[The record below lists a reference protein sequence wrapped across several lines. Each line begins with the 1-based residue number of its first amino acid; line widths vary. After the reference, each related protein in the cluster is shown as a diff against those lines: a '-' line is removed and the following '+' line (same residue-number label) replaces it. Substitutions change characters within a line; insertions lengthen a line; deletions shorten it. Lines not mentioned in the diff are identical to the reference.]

1 MKDNRKTAK
10 RLLLVNWSCF
20 QNEIISLGSSTLF
33 TGVNGTGK
41 TTILDAMSYLITANT
56 QFNKAADDNGRNVTA
71 YIHGDRKTNGSDRY
85 LRPGNVTSYIAM
97 EFYDPLISDYHV
109 IAVCMESRSES
120 DRAIS
125 QWIIREKCRLEDF
138 NFSSVKNGKLTVTS
152 KNNLTFKNIPLK
164 GADFFGREKAIP
176 QLTRQLGIRT
186 TDYRKY
192 KEKLLKMMAFDPER
206 NVDKFLQTSVFA
218 EAEVKSLDR
227 LREQRKLYEQ
237 AKQMFEQIQERKNL
251 LEEIEQKTSEYEKIL
266 RNYNIRELMF
276 RYQYIN
282 QYKDEISK
290 LEIKQQN
297 NEIQLKDLEEKKK
310 ESEIKL
316 SEMRKRLSEVEN
328 KNHSITES
336 LNKLENDRNEIS
348 KKISEL
354 ENELARLKN
363 LQVSLKIILPQI
375 VNYFD
380 VADEKRTIL
389 LNLSENDFLFDKKIS
404 TFIDFSNKIKNQ
416 RDLLVG
422 ENAIEDKKRI
432 EVSNQITDYQRK
444 IKELEANIR
453 QFPSEAEE
461 AEKAKRIIQNEFSKR
476 GIKSPVRLFAEL
488 VESLSDETWRKS
500 IETFL
505 WNKRFNIIVDD
516 QYCHEALKILNE
528 KNIYKCSVVL
538 TDKIPETEIE
548 ENSAASVLNITNKG
562 ARRYA
567 NYLLNGIHLCENIEE
582 LHEHPKGGITKD
594 GMLCKSYAASLMQIQ
609 KTQVCLGNNVVKIQ
623 LEQAKKELEKLILE
637 KSEYEKEINDRKQLV
652 ILIDNVEW
660 KAEYYNFNSS
670 YELSEEKR
678 NLGKISLQIEE
689 LKNSPEM
696 LAAAKEYDLAKSNYD
711 EADKESKLIERNL
724 GSTEKDISNIQE
736 KISETHEK
744 SEKIEIEYK
753 ELEDQHSELVDEM
766 KEEYERA
773 SKQRGIFIVISNKYL
788 QNLAND
794 VDNAK
799 RKMEDK
805 QREYNILSEI
815 DASNYGVE
823 FIPFYRDRYRDVAN
837 VKVDEAKNKVEKQSE
852 KLRDVFLHDFVAE
865 LNEKIISAKEEIAV
879 INSELKRIPFGRD
892 IYQFKMEEKKDR
904 EVFFT
909 ICKNLELYSESP
921 DLFTERTVS
930 DEKLADDV
938 QSFLNKILD
947 TEQEEDYSDYRNYFT
962 YDMTIRSH
970 IGDEESEMDLSKKQ
984 GSASGG
990 EKQTPYFIV
999 LAASLMQ
1006 FYPKD
1011 VCCAR
1016 IAFIDE
1022 AFSALSKE
1030 RIEQMVKFLEDN
1042 NFQVFYAAPPEK
1054 INSIGQHIDNTVS
1067 LYTQGKYT
1075 KPVEGSW
1082 YSRSAIKE

>member
-1 MKDNRKTAK
+1 MNDNRKTAK

-20 QNEIISLGSSTLF
+20 QNETIALGSSTLF

-71 YIHGDRKTNGSDRY
+71 YIHGDRKTNGADRY
-85 LRPGNVTSYIAM
+85 LRPGSVTSYIAM

-109 IAVCMESRSES
+109 IAVCIESRSES

-138 NFSSVKNGKLTVTS
+138 NFSLVENGRLTVTS
-152 KNNLTFKNIPLK
+152 KNNLTFKGIPLK

-227 LREQRKLYEQ
+227 LREQRKAYDD
-237 AKQMFEQIQERKNL
+237 AKRMFEQIQERKNL
-251 LEEIEQKTSEYEKIL
+251 LEEIEEKTRDYEKVL
-266 RNYNIRELMF
+266 RNYNVRELMF
-276 RYQYIN
+276 RYQYIS
-282 QYKDEISK
+282 QYKEEISK
-290 LEIKQQN
+290 LEASLQN
-297 NEIQLKDLEEKKK
+297 CQIQLKDLEEKKK
-310 ESEIKL
+310 EAEERL

-328 KNHSITES
+328 KNHSITGS
-336 LNKLENDRNEIS
+336 LDKMEKDREETN
-348 KKISEL
+348 KKIFAL
-354 ENELARLKN
+354 ESKLAELKN
-363 LQVSLKIILPQI
+363 LQVSLKVILPQI
-375 VNYFD
+375 ENYFA
-380 VADEKRTIL
+380 VSDENRTIL
-389 LNLSENDFLFDKKIS
+389 QNISENDFAPEKKIQA
-404 TFIDFSNKIKNQ
+404 FIDFSTKIKNQ
-416 RDLLVG
+416 RDFFVG
-422 ENAIEDKKRI
+422 QNAIIENKLSDTEGKITEVQKRI
-432 EVSNQITDYQRK
+432 KN
-444 IKELEANIR
+444 LESNIR
-453 QFPSEAEE
+453 QFPEDAEE
-461 AEKAKRIIQNEFSKR
+461 AKRIIQNEFNKR
-476 GIKSPVRLFAEL
+476 GIKCHVRLFAEL
-488 VESLSDETWRKS
+488 VESLSDESWRKA

-505 WNKRFNIIVDD
+505 HNKRYNIIVDD
-516 QYCHEALKILNE
+516 QHCHEALSILNE
-528 KNIYKCSVVL
+528 KNIYRTSVVL
-538 TDKIPETEIE
+538 TDKIPETEVE
-548 ENSAASVLNITNKG
+548 ENTAASVLNITNKG

-567 NYLLNGIHLCENIEE
+567 NYLLNGIHLCQNLEE

-594 GMLCKSYAASLMQIQ
+594 GMLCKSYAASKMQIQ
-609 KTQVCLGNNVVKIQ
+609 KTRLCLGNNVVKIQ
-623 LEQAKKELEKLILE
+623 LEQAKKDLESLSLE
-637 KSEYEKEINDRKQLV
+637 KSGYEKDLQDKKTLV
-652 ILIDNVEW
+652 QLIDNVEW
-660 KAEYYNFNSS
+660 KAEQYNFKSGI
-670 YELSEEKR
+670 ELSEENR
-678 NLGKISLQIEE
+678 NLGKLVIQIED
-689 LKNSPEM
+689 LKNSPAM
-696 LAAAKEYDLAKSNYD
+696 LVAAREYDIAKSNYD
-711 EADKESKLIERNL
+711 QADKDSKSIERSL
-724 GSTEKDISNIQE
+724 GSTEKEISNIQD
-736 KISETHEK
+736 KITETLQK
-744 SEKIEIEYK
+744 SEKIESEYK
-753 ELEDQHSELVDEM
+753 EISEVHPELVDEM
-766 KEEYERA
+766 KEEYERGR
-773 SKQRGIFIVISNKYL
+773 KQRNSFIIIGEKRLKELN
-788 QNLAND
+788 AG
-794 VDNAK
+794 VDDAK

-805 QREYNILSEI
+805 QRDYNLLSEI
-815 DASNYGVE
+815 DSANYGVE

-837 VKVDEAKNKVEKQSE
+837 VKIDEAKNKVEKQSE

-865 LNEKIISAKEEIAV
+865 LNEKILSAKEEIAA
-879 INSELKRIPFGRD
+879 INAELKRIPFGRD
-892 IYQFKMEEKKDR
+892 IYQFKMEEKSDR

-909 ICKNLELYSESP
+909 ICKNLELYSQSP
-921 DLFTERTVS
+921 DLFTERAVS

-938 QSFLNKILD
+938 QSFLSKILD

-962 YDMTIRSH
+962 YDMTIKSH

-1042 NFQVFYAAPPEK
+1042 NFQVFYAPPPEK

-1075 KPVEGSW
+1075 KPVEGTW
-1082 YSRSAIKE
+1082 YSR

>member
-1 MKDNRKTAK
+1 MIDNRKTAK
-10 RLLLVNWSCF
+10 RLLLINWSCF
-20 QNEIISLGSSTLF
+20 QNEVIALGSSTLF

-120 DRAIS
+120 DRAVS

-138 NFSSVKNGKLTVTS
+138 NFSSVENGKLIVTS
-152 KNNLTFKNIPLK
+152 KNNLTFKNTPLK
-164 GADFFGREKAIP
+164 GVDFFGREKAIP

-251 LEEIEQKTSEYEKIL
+251 LEEIEQKTVEYEKIL

-276 RYQYIN
+276 RYQFIN
-282 QYKDEISK
+282 QYKDEIQK
-290 LEIKQQN
+290 LEIKQKN
-297 NEIQLKDLEEKKK
+297 NQIQLQDLEEKKK
-310 ESEIKL
+310 DSEAKL

-336 LNKLENDRNEIS
+336 LNKMENDKEALK

-354 ENELARLKN
+354 ENELTQLKN
-363 LQVSLKIILPQI
+363 LQVALKVILPQI

-380 VADEKRTIL
+380 VADGSKTIL
-389 LNLSENDFLFDKKIS
+389 FNLSENDFTSDKKIS

-422 ENAIEDKKRI
+422 ENAIVDNKRI
-432 EVSNQITDYQRK
+432 EVSNQITDFQKR
-444 IKELEANIR
+444 IKNLESNIR
-453 QFPSEAEE
+453 QFPPEAEE
-461 AEKAKRIIQNEFSKR
+461 AKRIIQNEFNKR
-476 GIKSPVRLFAEL
+476 GIKCQVRLFAEL
-488 VESLSDETWRKS
+488 VESLNDESWRKS

-516 QYCHEALKILNE
+516 EYCHEALKILNE
-528 KNIYKCSVVL
+528 KNIYKTSVIL

-548 ENSAASVLNITNKG
+548 EKSAASVLNITNKG

-582 LHEHPKGGITKD
+582 LHEYPKGGIAKD
-594 GMLCKSYAASLMQIQ
+594 GMLCKSYAASKMQIQ
-609 KTQVCLGNNVVKIQ
+609 KTELCLGNNVVKIQ
-623 LEQAKKELEKLILE
+623 LEQAKKELEKLVLE
-637 KSEYEKEINDRKQLV
+637 KSGYENEIKDRKQL
-652 ILIDNVEW
+652 ITLIDNVEW
-660 KAEYYNFNSS
+660 KVEHYNFNSS
-670 YELSEEKR
+670 TELSEENR
-678 NLGKISLQIEE
+678 NLGKLSVQIEE

-696 LAAAKEYDLAKSNYD
+696 LAAVKEYDLAKSNYD
-711 EADKESKLIERNL
+711 EVYKLDNDLATRH
-724 GSTEKDISNIQE
+724 GSVKKDIENTQN
-736 KISETHEK
+736 KISERLNQ
-744 SEKIEIEYK
+744 SERYEAEYNEISSNYN
-753 ELEDQHSELVDEM
+753 ELIDEM

-773 SKQRGIFIVISNKYL
+773 SKQRNTFIIIGEKHRKQLSV
-788 QNLAND
+788 D
-794 VDNAK
+794 VENAK
-799 RKMEDK
+799 KRMEDK

-815 DASNYGVE
+815 EASNYGVE

-837 VKVDEAKNKVEKQSE
+837 VKIDEAKNKVEKQSE

-865 LNEKIISAKEEIAV
+865 LNEKIVAAKEEIEA

-892 IYQFKMEEKKDR
+892 IYQFKMEEKSDR

-921 DLFTERTVS
+921 DLFTEKTVS

-1011 VCCAR
+1011 ICCAR

-1082 YSRSAIKE
+1082 YSR

>member
-71 YIHGDRKTNGSDRY
+71 YIHGDRKTNGADRY

-138 NFSSVKNGKLTVTS
+138 NFSSVENGKLIVTS

-164 GADFFGREKAIP
+164 GVDFFGREKAIP

-297 NEIQLKDLEEKKK
+297 NQIQLQDLEHKKK
-310 ESEIKL
+310 EAEEKL

-328 KNHSITES
+328 KNHTITES
-336 LNKLENDRNEIS
+336 LNKLEKDRDDLKKEIENLEKELS
-348 KKISEL
+348 K
-354 ENELARLKN
+354 LKE
-363 LQVSLKIILPQI
+363 LQVSLKVILPQME
-375 VNYFD
+375 NYFAI
-380 VADEKRTIL
+380 ADENKTVL
-389 LNLSENDFLFDKKIS
+389 LNISENDFDADIKAT

-416 RDLLVG
+416 RDLFVE
-422 ENAIEDKKRI
+422 ENGRIKDKLETVTIK
-432 EVSNQITDYQRK
+432 ITDIQNK
-444 IKELEANIR
+444 IKRLESNIR
-453 QFPSEAEE
+453 QFPQEAEE
-461 AEKAKRIIQNEFSKR
+461 AKHVVQNEFNKR
-476 GIKSPVRLFAEL
+476 GIKSQVRLFAEL
-488 VESLSDETWRKS
+488 VESLSDEGWRKS

-516 QYCHEALKILNE
+516 EYCYEAMSILNE
-528 KNIYKCSVVL
+528 KNIYGTSVVL

-548 ENSAASVLNITNKG
+548 ENSAASVLNITNKS

-567 NYLLNGIHLCENIEE
+567 NYLLNGLYLCQNLEE

-594 GMLCKSYAASLMQIQ
+594 GMLCKSYAASKMQIH
-609 KTQVCLGNNVVKIQ
+609 KTALCLGNNVVKIQ
-623 LEQAKKELEKLILE
+623 LEQARKELENYT
-637 KSEYEKEINDRKQLV
+637 SERSGYEKDIQNRNQLRR
-652 ILIDNVEW
+652 LIDNVEW
-660 KAEYYNFNSS
+660 KAEIYNFDSS
-670 YELSEEKR
+670 RELAEEKR
-678 NLGKISLQIEE
+678 KLGKFVSDIEE
-689 LKNSPEM
+689 LRNSPGM
-696 LAAAKEYDLAKSNYD
+696 LAAARELEIADNNYKQAYKEDNEFAGKIGSIQTDIQNIKKNIKSFN
-711 EADKESKLIERNL
+711 EQSKKYEVEYN
-724 GSTEKDISNIQE
+724 DIS
-736 KISETHEK
+736 
-744 SEKIEIEYK
+744 
-753 ELEDQHSELVDEM
+753 ELHPELIDEM
-766 KEEYERA
+766 KEEYNRA
-773 SKQRGIFIVISNKYL
+773 IKQRNTFTIISSKYL
-788 QNLAND
+788 QNLTND
-794 VDNAK
+794 VENAK
-799 RKMEDK
+799 RRMEDK

-815 DASNYGVE
+815 EASNYGVE

-837 VKVDEAKNKVEKQSE
+837 VKIDEAKNKVEKQSE
-852 KLRDVFLHDFVAE
+852 NLRNVFLHDFVAE
-865 LNEKIISAKEEIAV
+865 LNEKIITAKEEIAV
-879 INSELKRIPFGRD
+879 INAELKRIPFGRD
-892 IYQFKMEEKKDR
+892 IYQFKMEEKSDR

-1082 YSRSAIKE
+1082 YSGSAIKE

>member
-20 QNEIISLGSSTLF
+20 QNEIIALGSSTLF

-71 YIHGDRKTNGSDRY
+71 YIHGDRKTNGSDRF
-85 LRPGNVTSYIAM
+85 LRPGSVTSYIAM

-109 IAVCMESRSES
+109 IAVCIESRSES
-120 DRAIS
+120 DRAVS
-125 QWIIREKCRLEDF
+125 QWIIREKCKLEDF
-138 NFSSVKNGKLTVTS
+138 NFSLINNGKLIVTS

-164 GADFFGREKAIP
+164 GADFLGREKAIP

-186 TDYRKY
+186 PDYRKY

-218 EAEVKSLDR
+218 EADVKSLDR
-227 LREQRKLYEQ
+227 LREQRKLYDQ
-237 AKQMFEQIQERKNL
+237 AKQMFEKIQERKNL
-251 LEEIEQKTSEYEKIL
+251 LEEIEQKTCEYEKVL
-266 RNYNIRELMF
+266 RNFNVRELMF

-290 LEIKQQN
+290 LKIGLQN
-297 NEIQLKDLEEKKK
+297 NQIQLKDLEEKKRT
-310 ESEIKL
+310 SEVKVND
-316 SEMRKRLSEVEN
+316 MRKRLSDVEN

-336 LNKLENDRNEIS
+336 LDKMENDRTELNR
-348 KKISEL
+348 KIKVLEEELSE
-354 ENELARLKN
+354 LKN
-363 LQVSLKIILPQI
+363 LQISLKVLLPQMK
-375 VNYFD
+375 NYFPISD
-380 VADEKRTIL
+380 GDNTVL
-389 LNLSENDFLFDKKIS
+389 LNISETDFESDKKIS
-404 TFIDFSNKIKNQ
+404 AFIDFSNKIKNQ
-416 RDLLVG
+416 RDLFVE
-422 ENAIEDKKRI
+422 ENGIIKKNLAEVNKRI
-432 EVSNQITDYQRK
+432 TDVKNR
-444 IKELEANIR
+444 IKSLESNIR
-453 QFPSEAEE
+453 QFPEEAEE
-461 AEKAKRIIQNEFSKR
+461 AKRIIQNEFNKR
-476 GIKSPVRLFAEL
+476 GIKCQVRLFAEL
-488 VESLSDETWRKS
+488 VESLNDESWRKS

-505 WNKRFNIIVDD
+505 WNKRYNIIVDD
-516 QYCHEALKILNE
+516 KYCHEALSILNE
-528 KNIYKCSVVL
+528 RNIYQTSVVL
-538 TDKIPETEIE
+538 TDKIPETDVES
-548 ENSAASVLNITNKG
+548 NSAASVLSITNKG

-567 NYLLNGIHLCENIEE
+567 NYLLNGIHLCANLEE
-582 LHEHPKGGITKD
+582 LHENPKGGITKD
-594 GMLCKSYAASLMQIQ
+594 GMLCKSYAASKMKIQ
-609 KTQVCLGNNVVKIQ
+609 KTQFCLGNNVVKIQ
-623 LEQAKKELEKLILE
+623 LEQAKKELETFTLE
-637 KSEYEKEINDRKQLV
+637 KTGYENDIQNKNQLV
-652 ILIDNVEW
+652 TLIDNVEW
-660 KAEYYNFNSS
+660 KPEQYNFESAK
-670 YELSEEKR
+670 ELSEENKT
-678 NLGKISLQIEE
+678 LGKLVNQIEE

-696 LAAAKEYDLAKSNYD
+696 LAAAKEYDLAKSNFD
-711 EADKESKLIERNL
+711 EADKESKLIERSL
-724 GSTEKDISNIQE
+724 GSTEKEISNIQD
-736 KISETHEK
+736 KIKESKGK

-753 ELEDQHSELVDEM
+753 EYSEKNPELVGEM

-773 SKQRGIFIVISNKYL
+773 SKQRNTFIIISNKHL
-788 QNLAND
+788 QNLTND

-799 RKMEDK
+799 RRMEDK
-805 QREYNILSEI
+805 QREYNLLSEI
-815 DASNYGVE
+815 EASNYGVE

-837 VKVDEAKNKVEKQSE
+837 VKIDEAKNKVEKQSE

-865 LNEKIISAKEEIAV
+865 LNEKIISAKEEIAA
-879 INSELKRIPFGRD
+879 INAELKRIPFGRD
-892 IYQFKMEEKKDR
+892 IYQFKMEEKSDR

-909 ICKNLELYSESP
+909 ICKNLELYSETP
-921 DLFTERTVS
+921 DLFSERTVS

-938 QSFLNKILD
+938 KSFLNKILD

-1030 RIEQMVKFLEDN
+1030 RIEQMVRFLEDN

-1075 KPVEGSW
+1075 KPVEGAW
-1082 YSRSAIKE
+1082 HSR

>member
-138 NFSSVKNGKLTVTS
+138 NFSSVENGKLIVTS

-251 LEEIEQKTSEYEKIL
+251 LEEIEEKTRDYEKIL
-266 RNYNIRELMF
+266 RNYNVRELMF

-297 NEIQLKDLEEKKK
+297 NQIQLKELEEKKK
-310 ESEIKL
+310 DAEEKL
-316 SEMRKRLSEVEN
+316 SQMRKRLSEVEN
-328 KNHSITES
+328 KNHSITDS
-336 LNKLENDRNEIS
+336 LDKMEKDREEIK
-348 KKISEL
+348 KKIADL
-354 ENELARLKN
+354 ESELARLKN
-363 LQVSLKIILPQI
+363 LQISLKMILPQI
-375 VNYFD
+375 STYVD
-380 VADEKRTIL
+380 IPDENKSLL
-389 LNLSENDFLFDKKIS
+389 LNLSESDFELERKRS
-404 TFIDFSNKIKNQ
+404 TFIDFSNKIKAQ
-416 RDLLVG
+416 RDLLIG
-422 ENAIEDKKRI
+422 ENAIADNKTK
-432 EVSNQITDYQRK
+432 EVSNKITGIQIR
-444 IKELEANIR
+444 IKNLEANIR
-453 QFPSEAEE
+453 QFPPEAEE
-461 AEKAKRIIQNEFSKR
+461 AKRIIQNEFNKR
-476 GIKSPVRLFAEL
+476 GIKCQVRLFAEL
-488 VESLSDETWRKS
+488 VESLNDENWRKA
-500 IETFL
+500 IESFL

-516 QYCHEALKILNE
+516 EYCHEALKILNE
-528 KNIYKCSVVL
+528 KNIYKTSVVL
-538 TDKIPETEIE
+538 TDKIPETEID
-548 ENSAASVLNITNKG
+548 ENSAASVLNITNKS

-567 NYLLNGIHLCENIEE
+567 NYLLNGIHLCENIDE

-594 GMLCKSYAASLMQIQ
+594 GMLCKSYAASLMKIQ
-609 KTQVCLGNNVVKIQ
+609 KTQVCLGNNVVKFQ
-623 LEQAKKELEKLILE
+623 LEQAKKELEGLILE
-637 KSEYEKEINDRKQLV
+637 KSGYEKEIKNRNQLV
-652 ILIDNVEW
+652 TLIDNVEW
-660 KAEYYNFNSS
+660 KAERYNFNSS
-670 YELSEEKR
+670 IELSEGNR
-678 NLGKISLQIEE
+678 NLGKLSAQIEE

-696 LAAAKEYDLAKSNYD
+696 LAAAKEYELAKSNYD
-711 EADKESKLIERNL
+711 EAYKQDNDLATRH
-724 GSTEKDISNIQE
+724 GSVRKDIENTNN
-736 KISETHEK
+736 KISERIEQSQK
-744 SEKIEIEYK
+744 YESEYN
-753 ELEDQHSELVDEM
+753 ELSSKYNELIDEM

-773 SKQRGIFIVISNKYL
+773 SKQRNTFIVIGEKHRKQLSV
-788 QNLAND
+788 D
-794 VDNAK
+794 VENAK
-799 RKMEDK
+799 KRMEDK
-805 QREYNILSEI
+805 QRDYNILSEI
-815 DASNYGVE
+815 EASNYGVE
-823 FIPFYRDRYRDVAN
+823 FIPFYRDLYRDVAN
-837 VKVDEAKNKVEKQSE
+837 VKIDEAKNKVEKQSE
-852 KLRDVFLHDFVAE
+852 NLRNVFLHDFVAE
-865 LNEKIISAKEEIAV
+865 LDEKIRSAKEEIAV

-892 IYQFKMEEKKDR
+892 IYQFKMEEKSDR

-909 ICKNLELYSESP
+909 ICKNLKLYSESP
-921 DLFTERTVS
+921 DLFTEKTVS

-938 QSFLNKILD
+938 QAFLNKILD

-1082 YSRSAIKE
+1082 YSRSSIK

>member
-1 MKDNRKTAK
+1 MIDNRKTAK
-10 RLLLVNWSCF
+10 RLLLINWSCF
-20 QNEIISLGSSTLF
+20 QNEVIALGSSTLF

-120 DRAIS
+120 DRAAS

-138 NFSSVKNGKLTVTS
+138 NFSFVENGKLIVTS
-152 KNNLTFKNIPLK
+152 RNNLTFKNIPLK

-251 LEEIEQKTSEYEKIL
+251 LEEIEQKTAEYEKIL

-276 RYQYIN
+276 RYQFIN
-282 QYKDEISK
+282 QYKDEIQK
-290 LEIKQQN
+290 LEIKQKN
-297 NEIQLKDLEEKKK
+297 NQIQLKDLEEKKK
-310 ESEIKL
+310 ESEAKL

-336 LNKLENDRNEIS
+336 LNKMENDKEALK

-354 ENELARLKN
+354 ENELAQLKN
-363 LQVSLKIILPQI
+363 LQVALKVILPQI
-375 VNYFD
+375 INYFN
-380 VADEKRTIL
+380 VEDESKTIL
-389 LNLSENDFLFDKKIS
+389 FNLSENDFTSDKKIS
-404 TFIDFSNKIKNQ
+404 TFIDFSNKIKTQ

-422 ENAIEDKKRI
+422 ENAIVDNKRI
-432 EVSNQITDYQRK
+432 EVSNQITDFQLK
-444 IKELEANIR
+444 IKKLESNIR

-461 AEKAKRIIQNEFSKR
+461 AKRIIQNEFNKR
-476 GIKSPVRLFAEL
+476 GIKCQVRLFAEL
-488 VESLSDETWRKS
+488 VESLNDESWRKS

-516 QYCHEALKILNE
+516 DYCHEALKILNE
-528 KNIYKCSVVL
+528 KNIYKTSVIL

-548 ENSAASVLNITNKG
+548 EKSAASVLNITNKG

-582 LHEHPKGGITKD
+582 LHEYPKGGITKD
-594 GMLCKSYAASLMQIQ
+594 GMLCKSYAASKMQIQ
-609 KTQVCLGNNVVKIQ
+609 KTELCLGNNVVKIQ
-623 LEQAKKELEKLILE
+623 LEQAKKELEKLVLE
-637 KSEYEKEINDRKQLV
+637 KSGYEKEIKDRKQL
-652 ILIDNVEW
+652 ITLIDNVEW
-660 KAEYYNFNSS
+660 KVERYNFNSS
-670 YELSEEKR
+670 TELSEENR
-678 NLGKISLQIEE
+678 NLGKLSVQIEE

-711 EADKESKLIERNL
+711 EAYNMDIDLADKRGSVRNDIENTQNKITDSLNQSSKYEAEYNEISSNYNELI
-724 GSTEKDISNIQE
+724 
-736 KISETHEK
+736 
-744 SEKIEIEYK
+744 
-753 ELEDQHSELVDEM
+753 DEM

-773 SKQRGIFIVISNKYL
+773 SKQRNTFIIIGEKHRKQLSV
-788 QNLAND
+788 D
-794 VDNAK
+794 VENAK
-799 RKMEDK
+799 KRMEDK

-815 DASNYGVE
+815 EASNYGVSY
-823 FIPFYRDRYRDVAN
+823 IPFYRDRYRDVAN
-837 VKVDEAKNKVEKQSE
+837 VKIDEAKNKVEKQSE

-865 LNEKIISAKEEIAV
+865 LNEKIVAAKEEIEA

-892 IYQFKMEEKKDR
+892 IYQFKMEEKSDR

-921 DLFTERTVS
+921 DLFTEKTVS

-1011 VCCAR
+1011 ICCAR

-1082 YSRSAIKE
+1082 YSR

>member
-71 YIHGDRKTNGSDRY
+71 YIHGDRKTNGADRY

-97 EFYDPLISDYHV
+97 EFYDPLISDYLV

-138 NFSSVKNGKLTVTS
+138 NFSSVENGKLIVTS
-152 KNNLTFKNIPLK
+152 KNNLTFKSIPLK

-297 NEIQLKDLEEKKK
+297 NQIQLKDLEEKKK

-316 SEMRKRLSEVEN
+316 SEMMERLSEIKN
-328 KNHSITES
+328 KNHSLTES
-336 LNKLENDRNEIS
+336 LNKMENDKTEIS

-354 ENELARLKN
+354 ENELNQLKN
-363 LQVSLKIILPQI
+363 LQISLKVILPQI
-375 VNYFD
+375 ENYFD
-380 VADEKRTIL
+380 VADENKTIL
-389 LNLSENDFLFDKKIS
+389 LNLSETDFSSDKKNS
-404 TFIDFSNKIKNQ
+404 TFIEFSNKIKKQ
-416 RDLLVG
+416 RDLFIE
-422 ENAIEDKKRI
+422 ENGRIKDKLF
-432 EVSNQITDYQRK
+432 EVSNEITDYLRK
-444 IKELEANIR
+444 IKDLEANIR
-453 QFPSEAEE
+453 QFPPEAEE
-461 AEKAKRIIQNEFSKR
+461 AKRIIQNEFNKR
-476 GIKSPVRLFAEL
+476 GIKCQVRLFAEL
-488 VESLSDETWRKS
+488 VESLSDESWRKS

-516 QYCHEALKILNE
+516 EYCHEALKILNE
-528 KNIYKCSVVL
+528 KNIYKTSVIL

-548 ENSAASVLNITNKG
+548 EQSAASVLNITNKG

-567 NYLLNGIHLCENIEE
+567 NYLLNGIHLCGNIDE
-582 LHEHPKGGITKD
+582 LHEHPKGGITKN

-609 KTQVCLGNNVVKIQ
+609 KTQVCLGNNVVKFQ
-623 LEQAKKELEKLILE
+623 LEQANKELDRLSLE
-637 KSEYEKEINDRKQLV
+637 KSGYEKEIQDRKQLV
-652 ILIDNVEW
+652 SLIDNVEW
-660 KAEYYNFNSS
+660 KAERYNFNSS
-670 YELSEEKR
+670 IELSEENR
-678 NLGKISLQIEE
+678 NLGKLSAQIEE

-711 EADKESKLIERNL
+711 EAYKFDIDLADKRGSVRNDIEN
-724 GSTEKDISNIQE
+724 TNN
-736 KISETHEK
+736 KISER
-744 SEKIEIEYK
+744 IEQSQKY
-753 ELEDQHSELVDEM
+753 ELEYNELSSKYNELINEM
-766 KEEYERA
+766 KDEYERA
-773 SKQRGIFIVISNKYL
+773 SKQRNTFIVISNKHL
-788 QNLAND
+788 QNLTND
-794 VDNAK
+794 VENAK

-815 DASNYGVE
+815 EASNYGVE

-837 VKVDEAKNKVEKQSE
+837 VKIDEAKNKVEKQSE
-852 KLRDVFLHDFVAE
+852 NLRNVFLHDFVAE
-865 LNEKIISAKEEIAV
+865 LNEKIITAKEEIAV

-892 IYQFKMEEKKDR
+892 IYQFKMEEKSDR

-1016 IAFIDE
+1016 MAFIDE

-1082 YSRSAIKE
+1082 YSGSAIKE

>member
-20 QNEIISLGSSTLF
+20 QSEIIYLGSSTLF

-85 LRPGNVTSYIAM
+85 LRPGSVTSYIAM

-109 IAVCMESRSES
+109 IAVCIESRSES
-120 DRAIS
+120 DRAAS
-125 QWIIREKCRLEDF
+125 QWIIREKCKLEDF
-138 NFSSVKNGKLTVTS
+138 NFSFVENGKLIVTS
-152 KNNLTFKNIPLK
+152 RNNLTFKNTPLK
-164 GADFFGREKAIP
+164 SADFFGREKAIP

-186 TDYRKY
+186 SDYRKY

-227 LREQRKLYEQ
+227 LREQRKLYDQ
-237 AKQMFEQIQERKNL
+237 AKQMFENIQERKNL
-251 LEEIEQKTSEYEKIL
+251 LEEIEQKTAEYEKDL

-282 QYKDEISK
+282 QYKDEVSN
-290 LEIKQQN
+290 LEISYQN
-297 NEIQLKDLEEKKK
+297 NQIQLQDLEQKKK
-310 ESEIKL
+310 VSEEKL

-328 KNHSITES
+328 KNHSITVT
-336 LNKLENDRNEIS
+336 LDKLEADKLTLKKEIE
-348 KKISEL
+348 KLESEL
-354 ENELARLKN
+354 AHLKEL
-363 LQVSLKIILPQI
+363 QISLKVILPQMTNFFEI
-375 VNYFD
+375 KEED
-380 VADEKRTIL
+380 KTIL
-389 LNLSENDFLFDKKIS
+389 LNVSESEFAVERKIS

-416 RDLLVG
+416 RDLFVE
-422 ENAIEDKKRI
+422 ENGRI
-432 EVSNQITDYQRK
+432 KAKLDEVSSHITEVQNR
-444 IKELEANIR
+444 IKNLESNIR
-453 QFPSEAEE
+453 QFPAEAEE
-461 AEKAKRIIQNEFSKR
+461 AKRIIQNEFNKR
-476 GIKSPVRLFAEL
+476 GIKCQVRLFAEL
-488 VESLSDETWRKS
+488 VESLSDESWRKS

-505 WNKRFNIIVDD
+505 WNKRYNIIVDD
-516 QYCHEALKILNE
+516 EYCHEALSILNE
-528 KNIYKCSVVL
+528 KNIYKTSVIL
-538 TDKIPETEIE
+538 TDRIPETDIV
-548 ENSAASVLNITNKG
+548 ENTAASVLNITNKG

-567 NYLLNGIHLCENIEE
+567 NYLLNGINLCQNLEE
-582 LHEHPKGGITKD
+582 LHDHPKGGITKD
-594 GMLCKSYAASLMQIQ
+594 GMICKSYAASKMQIQ
-609 KTQVCLGNNVVKIQ
+609 KTSLCLGNNVVKLQ
-623 LEQAKKELEKLILE
+623 LEQVKKELDSLTFE
-637 KSEYEKEINDRKQLV
+637 KSGYEKNIQDRNQLK
-652 ILIDNVEW
+652 ILIDNIEW
-660 KAEYYNFNSS
+660 KADSYNFDSLK
-670 YELSEEKR
+670 ELSEEKKA
-678 NLGKISLQIEE
+678 LGKIVSQLED

-696 LAAAKEYDLAKSNYD
+696 LAAAREFEIAKLNFDSADSESKSIERKLGSVENELSNIKNKIDEKNQDSEKQRKEYD
-711 EADKESKLIERNL
+711 
-724 GSTEKDISNIQE
+724 
-736 KISETHEK
+736 
-744 SEKIEIEYK
+744 EIAQLHP
-753 ELEDQHSELVDEM
+753 ELTDEM
-766 KEEYERA
+766 KSEYERA
-773 SKQRGIFIVISNKYL
+773 VKQRNTFIIISNRHL
-788 QNLAND
+788 QNLTND
-794 VDNAK
+794 VDNSK

-805 QREYNILSEI
+805 QREYNQLSEI
-815 DASNYGVE
+815 DLSNCGIE

-837 VKVDEAKNKVEKQSE
+837 VKIDEAKNKVERQSE

-865 LNEKIISAKEEIAV
+865 LNEKIISAKEEIAA
-879 INSELKRIPFGRD
+879 INAELKRIPFGRD
-892 IYQFKMEEKKDR
+892 IYQFKMEEKSDR
-904 EVFFT
+904 AIFFT

-1075 KPVEGSW
+1075 KPVEGAW
-1082 YSRSAIKE
+1082 YSK

>member
-20 QNEIISLGSSTLF
+20 QNEIINLGSSTLF

-125 QWIIREKCRLEDF
+125 QWIIREKSRLEDF
-138 NFSSVKNGKLTVTS
+138 NFSFVENGKLTVTS

-164 GADFFGREKAIP
+164 GADFYGREKAIP

-227 LREQRKLYEQ
+227 LREQRKLYDQ

-251 LEEIEQKTSEYEKIL
+251 LEEIEQKTCEYEKVL
-266 RNYNIRELMF
+266 RNYNIRELLF
-276 RYQYIN
+276 RFQYIN

-290 LEIKQQN
+290 LEIKLQN
-297 NEIQLKDLEEKKK
+297 NQIQLKDLEDKKK
-310 ESEIKL
+310 ISEIKVND
-316 SEMRKRLSEVEN
+316 MRKRLSDVEN

-336 LNKLENDRNEIS
+336 LNKMENDRIELN
-348 KKISEL
+348 KKIEFLEKELSE
-354 ENELARLKN
+354 LKN
-363 LQVSLKIILPQI
+363 LQVLLKIILPQME
-375 VNYFD
+375 NYFKIS
-380 VADEKRTIL
+380 DEDKVIL
-389 LNLSENDFLFDKKIS
+389 QNISENDFASDKKIS
-404 TFIDFSNKIKNQ
+404 TFIDFSNKIKTQ
-416 RDLLVG
+416 RDLFL
-422 ENAIEDKKRI
+422 ENNGIIKTKLSDVNKG
-432 EVSNQITDYQRK
+432 ITDVQNR
-444 IKELEANIR
+444 IRNLESNIR
-453 QFPSEAEE
+453 QFPDEAEE
-461 AEKAKRIIQNEFSKR
+461 AKRIIQNEFNKR
-476 GIKSPVRLFAEL
+476 GIKSQVRLFAEL
-488 VESLSDETWRKS
+488 VESLNDETWRKS

-505 WNKRFNIIVDD
+505 GNKRFNIIVDD
-516 QYCHEALKILNE
+516 AYCHEALKILNE
-528 KNIYKCSVVL
+528 KNIYKTSVIL

-548 ENSAASVLNITNKG
+548 EKSAASVLNITNKG

-567 NYLLNGIHLCENIEE
+567 NYLLNGIHLCGNIDE

-594 GMLCKSYAASLMQIQ
+594 GMLCKSYAASKMQIQ
-609 KTQVCLGNNVVKIQ
+609 KTQVCLGNNVVKFQ
-623 LEQAKKELEKLILE
+623 LEQAKKELEKLMLE
-637 KSEYEKEINDRKQLV
+637 KSGYEKEIKNRNQLV
-652 ILIDNVEW
+652 TLIDNVEW
-660 KAEYYNFNSS
+660 KVERYNFNSS
-670 YELSEEKR
+670 TELSEENR
-678 NLGKISLQIEE
+678 NLGKLSAQIEE

-711 EADKESKLIERNL
+711 EAYKLDIDLADKRGSVRNDIEN
-724 GSTEKDISNIQE
+724 TNN
-736 KISETHEK
+736 KISERIEQSQK
-744 SEKIEIEYK
+744 YESEYNEISSKYN
-753 ELEDQHSELVDEM
+753 ELIDEM

-773 SKQRGIFIVISNKYL
+773 SKQRNTFIVIGSKRL
-788 QNLAND
+788 QEIGND
-794 VDNAK
+794 VENAK
-799 RKMEDK
+799 RRMEDK

-815 DASNYGVE
+815 ESSNYGVE

-837 VKVDEAKNKVEKQSE
+837 VKIDEAKNKVEKQSE
-852 KLRDVFLHDFVAE
+852 NLRNVFLHDFVAE
-865 LNEKIISAKEEIAV
+865 LNEKIITAKEEIAV

-892 IYQFKMEEKKDR
+892 IYQFKMEEKTDR

-962 YDMTIRSH
+962 YDMTIRSR
-970 IGDEESEMDLSKKQ
+970 IGEEESEMDLSKKQ

-1067 LYTQGKYT
+1067 LYSQGKYT
-1075 KPVEGSW
+1075 KPIEGSW
-1082 YSRSAIKE
+1082 YSRSGIK

>member
-10 RLLLVNWSCF
+10 RLLLINWSCF
-20 QNEIISLGSSTLF
+20 QNETISLGSSTLF

-85 LRPGNVTSYIAM
+85 LRPGCVTSYIAM

-109 IAVCMESRSES
+109 IAVCIESRSES
-120 DRAIS
+120 DRAVS
-125 QWIIREKCRLEDF
+125 QWIIRDKCKLEDF
-138 NFSSVKNGKLTVTS
+138 NFSSVENGKLTVTS
-152 KNNLTFKNIPLK
+152 RNNLTFKNNHLK
-164 GADFFGREKAIP
+164 SADFLGREKAIP

-186 TDYRKY
+186 SDYKKY

-227 LREQRKLYEQ
+227 LREQRKLYDQ
-237 AKQMFEQIQERKNL
+237 AKQMFENMQESKNL
-251 LEEIEQKTSEYEKIL
+251 LEEIEQKTVIYEKTL
-266 RNYNIRELMF
+266 RNFNIRELMF
-276 RYQYIN
+276 CYQYIN
-282 QYKDEISK
+282 QYKEEVSK
-290 LEIKQQN
+290 LEINQHKNQ
-297 NEIQLKDLEEKKK
+297 IQLQEQEQKKK
-310 ESEIKL
+310 EAEDKL

-336 LNKLENDRNEIS
+336 LNKLENDREDLKKEIKTLEGELS
-348 KKISEL
+348 K
-354 ENELARLKN
+354 LKE
-363 LQVSLKIILPQI
+363 LQVSLKVILPQMSDYI
-375 VNYFD
+375 SIS
-380 VADEKRTIL
+380 DENKTIL
-389 LNLSENDFLFDKKIS
+389 LNISESDFDAEKKTT

-416 RDLLVG
+416 RDLFVE
-422 ENAIEDKKRI
+422 ENGRIKDKLAT
-432 EVSNQITDYQRK
+432 VTSQITEVQNK
-444 IKELEANIR
+444 IKKLESNIR
-453 QFPSEAEE
+453 QFPQEAED
-461 AEKAKRIIQNEFSKR
+461 AKRIIQNEFNKR
-476 GIKSPVRLFAEL
+476 GIKSQVRLFAEL
-488 VESLSDETWRKS
+488 VESLSDEGWRKS

-505 WNKRFNIIVDD
+505 WYKRYNIIVDD
-516 QYCHEALKILNE
+516 EYCYDAMSILNE
-528 KNIYKCSVVL
+528 KNIYGTSVVL

-548 ENSAASVLNITNKG
+548 DNSAASVLNITNKG

-567 NYLLNGIHLCENIEE
+567 NYLLNGLYLCHNLEE

-594 GMLCKSYAASLMQIQ
+594 GMLCKSYAASKMQIQ
-609 KTQVCLGNNVVKIQ
+609 KTSLCLGNNVVKIQ
-623 LEQAKKELEKLILE
+623 LEQAKKELENYTLE
-637 KSEYEKEINDRKQLV
+637 KSEYEKDIKDRDQLRR
-652 ILIDNVEW
+652 LIDNVEW
-660 KAEYYNFNSS
+660 KAESYNFNSTR
-670 YELSEEKR
+670 ELSEENRK
-678 NLGKISLQIEE
+678 LGKLISDINE
-689 LKNSPEM
+689 LRNSPGM
-696 LAAAKEYDLAKSNYD
+696 LAAAREYEIAKSNFD
-711 EADKESKLIERNL
+711 NADSESKSIERKL
-724 GSTEKDISNIQE
+724 GSLENEISNI
-736 KISETHEK
+736 KIKIDEYIESSQK
-744 SEKIEIEYK
+744 SEAEYK
-753 ELEDQHSELVDEM
+753 DIAEKYPELIDEM
-766 KEEYERA
+766 KSEYERA
-773 SKQRGIFIVISNKYL
+773 YKQRNTFIIISNRHL
-788 QNLAND
+788 QNLIND
-794 VDNAK
+794 VENAK
-799 RKMEDK
+799 KKMEDK
-805 QREYNILSEI
+805 QREYNQLSEI
-815 DASNYGVE
+815 DVSNYGVE
-823 FIPFYRDRYRDVAN
+823 FIPIYRDRYRDVAN
-837 VKVDEAKNKVEKQSE
+837 VKIDEAKNKVERQSE

-865 LNEKIISAKEEIAV
+865 LNEKIISAKEEIAA
-879 INSELKRIPFGRD
+879 INAELKRIPFGRD
-892 IYQFKMEEKKDR
+892 IYQFKMEEKSDR
-904 EVFFT
+904 TVFFT

-930 DEKLADDV
+930 DEQLADDV

-1075 KPVEGSW
+1075 KPVEGAW
-1082 YSRSAIKE
+1082 YSK

>member
-1 MKDNRKTAK
+1 MKENRKTAK

-71 YIHGDRKTNGSDRY
+71 YIHGDRKTNGADRY

-138 NFSSVKNGKLTVTS
+138 NFSSVENGKLIVTS
-152 KNNLTFKNIPLK
+152 KNNLSFKSIPLK

-297 NEIQLKDLEEKKK
+297 NQIQLKDLEEKKK
-310 ESEIKL
+310 ESEIRL
-316 SEMRKRLSEVEN
+316 SEMMERLSEIKN
-328 KNHSITES
+328 KNHSLTES
-336 LNKLENDRNEIS
+336 LNKMENDKTEIS

-354 ENELARLKN
+354 ENELTQLKN
-363 LQVSLKIILPQI
+363 LQISLKLILPQI
-375 VNYFD
+375 ENYFD
-380 VADEKRTIL
+380 VADESKTIL
-389 LNLSENDFLFDKKIS
+389 LNLSETDFSSDKKNS
-404 TFIDFSNKIKNQ
+404 TFIEFSNKIKKQ
-416 RDLLVG
+416 RDLFIE
-422 ENAIEDKKRI
+422 ENGRIKDKLF
-432 EVSNQITDYQRK
+432 EVSNEITGYQK
-444 IKELEANIR
+444 TIKDLEANIR

-461 AEKAKRIIQNEFSKR
+461 AKRIIQNEFNKR
-476 GIKSPVRLFAEL
+476 GIKSQVRLFAEL
-488 VESLSDETWRKS
+488 VESLSDESWRKS

-516 QYCHEALKILNE
+516 DFCHEALKILNE
-528 KNIYKCSVVL
+528 KNIYKTSVIL

-548 ENSAASVLNITNKG
+548 EQSAASVLNITNKG

-567 NYLLNGIHLCENIEE
+567 NYLLNGIHLCGNIDE

-623 LEQAKKELEKLILE
+623 LEQAKKELEKRILE
-637 KSEYEKEINDRKQLV
+637 KSGYEKEIKNRNQLV
-652 ILIDNVEW
+652 TLIDNVEW
-660 KAEYYNFNSS
+660 KAERYNFNSLI
-670 YELSEEKR
+670 ELSEENR
-678 NLGKISLQIEE
+678 NLGKLSAQIEE

-711 EADKESKLIERNL
+711 EAYKYDIDLADKRGSVRNDIEN
-724 GSTEKDISNIQE
+724 TNN
-736 KISETHEK
+736 KISERIEQSQK
-744 SEKIEIEYK
+744 YESEYN
-753 ELEDQHSELVDEM
+753 ELSSKYNELIDEM
-766 KEEYERA
+766 KDEYERA
-773 SKQRGIFIVISNKYL
+773 SKQRNTFIVIGSKRL
-788 QNLAND
+788 QEIGND
-794 VDNAK
+794 VENAK
-799 RKMEDK
+799 RRMEDK

-815 DASNYGVE
+815 EASNYGVE

-837 VKVDEAKNKVEKQSE
+837 VKIDEAKNKVEKQSE
-852 KLRDVFLHDFVAE
+852 NLRNVFLHDFVAE
-865 LNEKIISAKEEIAV
+865 LNEKIITAKEEIAV

-892 IYQFKMEEKKDR
+892 IYQFKMEEKPDR

-1082 YSRSAIKE
+1082 YSGSAIKE

>member
-1 MKDNRKTAK
+1 MIDNRKTAK
-10 RLLLVNWSCF
+10 RLLLINWSCF
-20 QNEIISLGSSTLF
+20 QNEVIALGSSTLF

-120 DRAIS
+120 DRAVS

-138 NFSSVKNGKLTVTS
+138 NFSSVENGKLTVTS

-251 LEEIEQKTSEYEKIL
+251 LEEIEQKTAEYEKIL

-276 RYQYIN
+276 RYQFIN
-282 QYKDEISK
+282 QYKDEIQK
-290 LEIKQQN
+290 LEIKQKN
-297 NEIQLKDLEEKKK
+297 NQIQLKDLEEKKK
-310 ESEIKL
+310 ESEAKL

-336 LNKLENDRNEIS
+336 LNKMENDKEALK
-348 KKISEL
+348 KKITEL
-354 ENELARLKN
+354 ENELAQLKN
-363 LQVSLKIILPQI
+363 LQVALKVILPQI
-375 VNYFD
+375 VNYFN
-380 VADEKRTIL
+380 VEDESKTIL
-389 LNLSENDFLFDKKIS
+389 FNLSENDFTSDKKIS
-404 TFIDFSNKIKNQ
+404 TFIDFSNKIKTQ

-422 ENAIEDKKRI
+422 ENAIVDNKRI
-432 EVSNQITDYQRK
+432 EVSNQITDFQLK
-444 IKELEANIR
+444 IKKLESNIR
-453 QFPSEAEE
+453 QFPPEAEE
-461 AEKAKRIIQNEFSKR
+461 AKRIIQNEFNKR
-476 GIKSPVRLFAEL
+476 GIKCQVRLFAEL
-488 VESLSDETWRKS
+488 VESLNDESWRKS

-516 QYCHEALKILNE
+516 EYCHEALKVLNE
-528 KNIYKCSVVL
+528 KNIYKTSVIL

-548 ENSAASVLNITNKG
+548 EKSAASVLNITNKG

-582 LHEHPKGGITKD
+582 LHEYPKGGITKD
-594 GMLCKSYAASLMQIQ
+594 GMLCKSYAASKMQIQ
-609 KTQVCLGNNVVKIQ
+609 KTELCLGNNVVKIQ
-623 LEQAKKELEKLILE
+623 LEQAKKELEKLVLE
-637 KSEYEKEINDRKQLV
+637 KSGYEKEIKDRKQL
-652 ILIDNVEW
+652 ITLIDNVEW
-660 KAEYYNFNSS
+660 KAERYNFNSS
-670 YELSEEKR
+670 TELSEENR
-678 NLGKISLQIEE
+678 NLGKLSVQIEE

-711 EADKESKLIERNL
+711 EVYKLDNDLATRH
-724 GSTEKDISNIQE
+724 GSVKKDIENTQN
-736 KISETHEK
+736 KISERLNQ
-744 SEKIEIEYK
+744 SERYEAEYNEISSNYN
-753 ELEDQHSELVDEM
+753 ELIDEM

-773 SKQRGIFIVISNKYL
+773 SKQRNTFIIIGEKHRKQLSV
-788 QNLAND
+788 D
-794 VDNAK
+794 VENAK
-799 RKMEDK
+799 KRMEDK

-815 DASNYGVE
+815 EASNYGVSY
-823 FIPFYRDRYRDVAN
+823 IPFYRDRYRDVAN
-837 VKVDEAKNKVEKQSE
+837 VKIDEAKNKVEKQSE

-865 LNEKIISAKEEIAV
+865 LNEKIVAAKEEIEA

-892 IYQFKMEEKKDR
+892 IYQFKMEEKSDR

-921 DLFTERTVS
+921 DLFTEKTVS

-1011 VCCAR
+1011 ICCAR

-1082 YSRSAIKE
+1082 YS

>member
-20 QNEIISLGSSTLF
+20 QNEKINLGSSTLF

-85 LRPGNVTSYIAM
+85 LRPGSVTSYIAM
-97 EFYDPLISDYHV
+97 EFFDPLISDYHV
-109 IAVCMESRSES
+109 IAVCIESRSES

-138 NFSSVKNGKLTVTS
+138 NFSSVEMGKLIVTA

-164 GADFFGREKAIP
+164 GADFLGREKAIP

-227 LREQRKLYEQ
+227 LREQRKLYDQ
-237 AKQMFEQIQERKNL
+237 AKEMFEQIQERKSL
-251 LEEIEQKTSEYEKIL
+251 LEEIEEKTRDYEKVL

-290 LEIKQQN
+290 LEINLQN
-297 NEIQLKDLEEKKK
+297 NQIQLKDLEKKKK
-310 ESEIKL
+310 ESEAKL

-336 LNKLENDRNEIS
+336 LEKMERDQDEIKGKIEGLE
-348 KKISEL
+348 KEL
-354 ENELARLKN
+354 VQLKN
-363 LQVSLKIILPQI
+363 LQILLKVILPQI
-375 VNYFD
+375 SAYFEIPD
-380 VADEKRTIL
+380 TSKTIL
-389 LNLSENDFLFDKKIS
+389 LNLSESDFESDKKIS

-416 RDLLVG
+416 RDLFIE
-422 ENAIEDKKRI
+422 ENGRIKDKLSYVAGKITDVQKRI
-432 EVSNQITDYQRK
+432 KNLESNIV
-444 IKELEANIR
+444 
-453 QFPSEAEE
+453 QFPKEAEE
-461 AEKAKRIIQNEFSKR
+461 AKRIIQNEFNKR
-476 GIKSPVRLFAEL
+476 GIKSSVRFFAEL
-488 VESLSDETWRKS
+488 VESLGDESWRKA

-516 QYCHEALKILNE
+516 QYCHEALKILSE
-528 KNIYKCSVVL
+528 KNIYKTSVVL

-548 ENSAASVLNITNKG
+548 KNSAASVLSITNKG

-567 NYLLNGIHLCENIEE
+567 NYLLNGIHLCQNLDE
-582 LHEHPKGGITKD
+582 LHENPKGGITKD
-594 GMLCKSYAASLMQIQ
+594 GMLCKSYAASKMQIQ
-609 KTQVCLGNNVVKIQ
+609 KTSLCLGNNVVKIQ
-623 LEQAKKELEKLILE
+623 LEQAREEEEELNLEKTG
-637 KSEYEKEINDRKQLV
+637 YEKELQNRNHLV
-652 ILIDNVEW
+652 KLIDNVEW
-660 KAEYYNFNSS
+660 KPERYNFDCVK
-670 YELSEEKR
+670 ELSKENK
-678 NLGKISLQIEE
+678 NFGKLSAQIDE

-696 LAAAKEYDLAKSNYD
+696 LAAAKEYEIAKSNYD
-711 EADKESKLIERNL
+711 KAYESDIDVADKRASVRTAIQNKEKEISEKIKESKKYE
-724 GSTEKDISNIQE
+724 D
-736 KISETHEK
+736 
-744 SEKIEIEYK
+744 EYK
-753 ELEDQHSELVDEM
+753 EISGQHPELVDEM

-773 SKQRGIFIVISNKYL
+773 SKQRNTFIIIGE
-788 QNLAND
+788 
-794 VDNAK
+794 K
-799 RKMEDK
+799 RLTELKTAVGDATRAMEDK
-805 QREYNILSEI
+805 QRDYNLLSEI
-815 DASNYGVE
+815 DSSNYGVE

-837 VKVDEAKNKVEKQSE
+837 VKIDEAKNKVEKQSE

-865 LNEKIISAKEEIAV
+865 LNEKIISAKEEIAA

-892 IYQFKMEEKKDR
+892 IYQFKMEEKSDR
-904 EVFFT
+904 QVFFT

-947 TEQEEDYSDYRNYFT
+947 TDEEEDYSDYRNYFT

-970 IGDEESEMDLSKKQ
+970 IGEEESEMDLSKKQ

-1082 YSRSAIKE
+1082 HSR

>member
-20 QNEIISLGSSTLF
+20 QNEIIALGSSTLF

-56 QFNKAADDNGRNVTA
+56 QFNKAADDNGRNVSA
-71 YIHGDRKTNGSDRY
+71 YIHGDRKTNGSDRF
-85 LRPGNVTSYIAM
+85 LRPGSVTSYIAM

-109 IAVCMESRSES
+109 IAVCIESRSES
-120 DRAIS
+120 DRAVS
-125 QWIIREKCRLEDF
+125 QWVIREKCKLEDF
-138 NFSSVKNGKLTVTS
+138 NFSSINNGKLIVTS

-164 GADFFGREKAIP
+164 GVDFLGREKAIP

-186 TDYRKY
+186 SDYRKY

-227 LREQRKLYEQ
+227 LREQRKLYDQ

-251 LEEIEQKTSEYEKIL
+251 LEEIEQKTCEYEKVL
-266 RNYNIRELMF
+266 RNFNVRELMF

-290 LEIKQQN
+290 LEISLQN
-297 NEIQLKDLEEKKK
+297 NHIQLKDLEKKK
-310 ESEIKL
+310 KISEVKVND
-316 SEMRKRLSEVEN
+316 MRKRLSDVEN
-328 KNHSITES
+328 QNHSITEG
-336 LNKLENDRNEIS
+336 LNKMENDRAELN
-348 KKISEL
+348 KKIELLEEELSEL
-354 ENELARLKN
+354 KG
-363 LQVSLKIILPQI
+363 LQVSLKVILPQME
-375 VNYFD
+375 NYF
-380 VADEKRTIL
+380 TIL
-389 LNLSENDFLFDKKIS
+389 DEDSSVLLNISETDFESDKKIS
-404 TFIDFSNKIKNQ
+404 AFIDFSNKIKKQ
-416 RDLLVG
+416 RDLLV
-422 ENAIEDKKRI
+422 ENNGFIKNKLSDVNKRI
-432 EVSNQITDYQRK
+432 TDVQIK
-444 IKELEANIR
+444 IKNLESNIR
-453 QFPSEAEE
+453 QFPEDAEE
-461 AEKAKRIIQNEFSKR
+461 AKRVIQNEFNKR
-476 GIKSPVRLFAEL
+476 GIKCQVRLFAEL
-488 VESLSDETWRKS
+488 VESLNDESWRKS

-505 WNKRFNIIVDD
+505 WNKRYNIIVDD
-516 QYCHEALKILNE
+516 NYCHEALSILNDR
-528 KNIYKCSVVL
+528 NIYQTSVVL

-548 ENSAASVLNITNKG
+548 SDSAASVLNITNKG

-567 NYLLNGIHLCENIEE
+567 NYLLNGIHLCANLEE
-582 LHEHPKGGITKD
+582 LHENPKGGITKD
-594 GMLCKSYAASLMQIQ
+594 GMLCKSYAASKMKIQ
-609 KTQVCLGNNVVKIQ
+609 KTQFCLGNNVVKIQ
-623 LEQAKKELEKLILE
+623 LEQAKKELEDFTLE
-637 KSEYEKEINDRKQLV
+637 KSEYEKDIQNKNQLV
-652 ILIDNVEW
+652 TLIDNVEW
-660 KAEYYNFNSS
+660 KPEQYNFDSAK
-670 YELSEEKR
+670 ELSEENR
-678 NLGKISLQIEE
+678 TLGKLINQIEE
-689 LKNSPEM
+689 LKSSPKM
-696 LAAAKEYDLAKSNYD
+696 LAAVKEYDLAKSNFD
-711 EADKESKLIERNL
+711 EADKESKLIERTL
-724 GSTEKDISNIQE
+724 GSTEKEISNIQE
-736 KISETHEK
+736 KINEVKHKLEN
-744 SEKIEIEYK
+744 IEMEYQEYSMK
-753 ELEDQHSELVDEM
+753 YPELVDEM
-766 KEEYERA
+766 QEEYERA
-773 SKQRGIFIVISNKYL
+773 RARKQRNDYIVIVSKTL
-788 QNLAND
+788 QNLTNE

-805 QREYNILSEI
+805 QRDYNLISEI
-815 DASNYGVE
+815 DSSRYGIE
-823 FIPFYRDRYRDVAN
+823 FIKDYRDRYRDVAN
-837 VKVDEAKNKVEKQSE
+837 VKIDEAKNKVEKQSE

-865 LNEKIISAKEEIAV
+865 LNEKIISAKEEIAA
-879 INSELKRIPFGRD
+879 INAELKRIPFGRD
-892 IYQFKMEEKKDR
+892 IYQFKMEEKSDR

-909 ICKNLELYSESP
+909 ICKNLELYSETP
-921 DLFTERTVS
+921 DLFSERTVS

-938 QSFLNKILD
+938 KSFLNKILD

-970 IGDEESEMDLSKKQ
+970 MGDEESEMDLSKKQ

-1075 KPVEGSW
+1075 KPVEGAWHS
-1082 YSRSAIKE
+1082 

>member
-1 MKDNRKTAK
+1 MIDNRKTAK

-20 QNEIISLGSSTLF
+20 QNEIIALGSSTLF

-138 NFSSVKNGKLTVTS
+138 NFSSVENGKLIVTS

-251 LEEIEQKTSEYEKIL
+251 LEEIEQKTAEYEKIL

-276 RYQYIN
+276 RYQFIN
-282 QYKDEISK
+282 QYKDEIQK
-290 LEIKQQN
+290 LEIKQKN
-297 NEIQLKDLEEKKK
+297 NQIQLDDLKEKKK
-310 ESEIKL
+310 ESEAKL

-336 LNKLENDRNEIS
+336 LNEMENDRES
-348 KKISEL
+348 LKKKIAEL
-354 ENELARLKN
+354 ENELAQLKN
-363 LQVSLKIILPQI
+363 LKASLKVILPQI
-375 VNYFD
+375 FNYFNIS
-380 VADEKRTIL
+380 DENKTIL
-389 LNLSENDFLFDKKIS
+389 FNLSENDFTADKKIS
-404 TFIDFSNKIKNQ
+404 TFIDFSNKIKFQ

-422 ENAIEDKKRI
+422 ENAIADNKRI
-432 EVSNQITDYQRK
+432 EVSNEITDYQRK
-444 IKELEANIR
+444 IKDLEANIR
-453 QFPSEAEE
+453 QFPEEAEE
-461 AEKAKRIIQNEFSKR
+461 AKRTIQTEFNKK
-476 GIKSPVRLFAEL
+476 GIKCQVRLFAEL
-488 VESLSDETWRKS
+488 VESLNDESWRKA

-505 WNKRFNIIVDD
+505 WNKRYNIIVDD
-516 QYCHEALKILNE
+516 DYCHEALKILNE
-528 KNIYKCSVVL
+528 KNIYKTSVIL

-548 ENSAASVLNITNKG
+548 EKSAASVLNITNKG

-582 LHEHPKGGITKD
+582 LHEYPKGGITKD
-594 GMLCKSYAASLMQIQ
+594 GMFCKSYAASKMQIQ
-609 KTQVCLGNNVVKIQ
+609 KTELCLGNNVVKIQ
-623 LEQAKKELEKLILE
+623 LEQVKKEVEKLVLE
-637 KSEYEKEINDRKQLV
+637 KSGYEKEIEERKQLV

-660 KAEYYNFNSS
+660 KAERYNFNSS
-670 YELSEEKR
+670 TELSHENR
-678 NLGKISLQIEE
+678 NLGKLSVQIEE

-696 LAAAKEYDLAKSNYD
+696 LAAAKEYNLAKSNYD
-711 EADKESKLIERNL
+711 EAYNTDIGNAQKIGSVITDIEN
-724 GSTEKDISNIQE
+724 TQN
-736 KISETHEK
+736 KISERLNQ
-744 SEKIEIEYK
+744 SEKYEAEYNEISAKYN
-753 ELEDQHSELVDEM
+753 ELIDEM

-773 SKQRGIFIVISNKYL
+773 YKQRNTFIVIGEKHRKQLSV
-788 QNLAND
+788 D
-794 VDNAK
+794 VENAK
-799 RKMEDK
+799 KRMEDK

-815 DASNYGVE
+815 EASNYGIE

-837 VKVDEAKNKVEKQSE
+837 VKIDEAKNKVEKQSE

-865 LNEKIISAKEEIAV
+865 LNEKIVAAKEEIEA

-892 IYQFKMEEKKDR
+892 IYQFKMEEKSDR

-921 DLFTERTVS
+921 DLFTEKTVS

-1011 VCCAR
+1011 ICCAR

-1082 YSRSAIKE
+1082 YS

>member
-1 MKDNRKTAK
+1 MKENRKTAK

-20 QNEIISLGSSTLF
+20 QNEIIRLGSSTLF

-56 QFNKAADDNGRNVTA
+56 QFNKAADDNARNVTA

-120 DRAIS
+120 DRAVS

-138 NFSSVKNGKLTVTS
+138 NFSFVKDGKLTVTS
-152 KNNLTFKNIPLK
+152 KNNLTFKNVPLK
-164 GADFFGREKAIP
+164 SADFFGREKAIP

-186 TDYRKY
+186 SDYRKY

-227 LREQRKLYEQ
+227 LREQRKLYDQ
-237 AKQMFEQIQERKNL
+237 AKQMFANIQERKNL
-251 LEEIEQKTSEYEKIL
+251 LEEIEQKTCDYEKIL
-266 RNYNIRELMF
+266 RNYNVRELMF
-276 RYQYIN
+276 RYQFIN
-282 QYKDEISK
+282 QYKEQISQ
-290 LEIKQQN
+290 LQVSFQN
-297 NEIQLKDLEEKKK
+297 NQIKLQELEEKKN
-310 ESEIKL
+310 ETEEKL

-328 KNHSITES
+328 KNHSITET
-336 LNKLENDRNEIS
+336 LDKLEQDKINL
-348 KKISEL
+348 KKQIEQL
-354 ENELARLKN
+354 ETELAELKQ
-363 LQVSLKIILPQI
+363 LQASLKIILPKMSD
-375 VNYFD
+375 YF
-380 VADEKRTIL
+380 EIPEENKIIL
-389 LNLSENDFLFDKKIS
+389 QNLSETDFPSDEKIS
-404 TFIDFSNKIKNQ
+404 TFIDFSNRIKNQ
-416 RDLLVG
+416 RDLFIE
-422 ENAIEDKKRI
+422 ENGRIKTKLDEVNFQITEVQKRI
-432 EVSNQITDYQRK
+432 KN
-444 IKELEANIR
+444 LESNIR

-461 AEKAKRIIQNEFSKR
+461 AKRIIQNEFNRR
-476 GIKSPVRLFAEL
+476 GIKTQVRLFAEL
-488 VESLSDETWRKS
+488 VESLNDESWRKA

-505 WNKRFNIIVDD
+505 GNKRYGIIVDD
-516 QYCHEALKILNE
+516 EYCREALSILNE
-528 KNIYKCSVVL
+528 KNIYRASVIL

-548 ENSAASVLNITNKG
+548 NNSASSVLNITNKG

-567 NYLLNGIHLCENIEE
+567 NYLLNGIFLCQNLDE
-582 LHEHPKGGITKD
+582 LHDHPKGGITKD
-594 GMLCKSYAASLMQIQ
+594 GMICKSYSAGKMQIH
-609 KTQVCLGNNVVKIQ
+609 KTSLCLGNNVVKIQ
-623 LEQAKKELEKLILE
+623 LEQAKKEFETLSSE
-637 KSEYEKEINDRKQLV
+637 KSKYEKEIQDRNQLKT
-652 ILIDNVEW
+652 LIDNVEW
-660 KAEYYNFNSS
+660 NAERYNFNSAK
-670 YELSEEKR
+670 EISEK
-678 NLGKISLQIEE
+678 NKSFGKLAVQIDE

-696 LAAAKEYDLAKSNYD
+696 LVAAKEYELAKTNL
-711 EADKESKLIERNL
+711 ENADSESKSIERKL
-724 GSTEKDISNIQE
+724 GSVENEIANIERQIKE
-736 KISETHEK
+736 NAENSDKKET
-744 SEKIEIEYK
+744 EYK
-753 ELEDQHSELVDEM
+753 EISEKHPELISEM

-773 SKQRGIFIVISNKYL
+773 CKQRNSLTIISQKYL
-788 QNLAND
+788 QNLTND
-794 VDNAK
+794 VENSK
-799 RKMEDK
+799 RKMEEK
-805 QREYNILSEI
+805 QREYNQLSEI

-837 VKVDEAKNKVEKQSE
+837 VKIDEAKNKVEKQSE

-865 LNEKIISAKEEIAV
+865 LNEKIISAKDEIAA
-879 INSELKRIPFGRD
+879 INAELKRIPFGRD
-892 IYQFKMEEKKDR
+892 IYQFKMEEKPDR
-904 EVFFT
+904 AVFFT
-909 ICKNLELYSESP
+909 ICKNLELYSETP

-1054 INSIGQHIDNTVS
+1054 INSIGQHIENTVS

-1075 KPVEGSW
+1075 KPVEGTW
-1082 YSRSAIKE
+1082 H

>member
-1 MKDNRKTAK
+1 MIDNRKTAK
-10 RLLLVNWSCF
+10 RLLLINWSCF
-20 QNEIISLGSSTLF
+20 QNEVIALGSSTLF

-120 DRAIS
+120 DRAVS

-138 NFSSVKNGKLTVTS
+138 NFSSVENGKLIVTS
-152 KNNLTFKNIPLK
+152 RNNLTFKNIPLK

-186 TDYRKY
+186 TDYKKY

-251 LEEIEQKTSEYEKIL
+251 LEEIEQKTAEYEKIL

-276 RYQYIN
+276 RYQFIN
-282 QYKDEISK
+282 QYKDEIQK
-290 LEIKQQN
+290 LEIKQKN
-297 NEIQLKDLEEKKK
+297 NQIQLKDLEEKKK
-310 ESEIKL
+310 ESEAKL

-336 LNKLENDRNEIS
+336 LNKMENDKEALK
-348 KKISEL
+348 KKIAEL
-354 ENELARLKN
+354 ENELAQLKN
-363 LQVSLKIILPQI
+363 LQVALKVILPQI

-380 VADEKRTIL
+380 VEDESKTIL
-389 LNLSENDFLFDKKIS
+389 FNLSENDFTSDKKIS
-404 TFIDFSNKIKNQ
+404 IFIDFSNKIKTQ

-422 ENAIEDKKRI
+422 ENAIVDNKRI
-432 EVSNQITDYQRK
+432 EVSNQITDFQLK
-444 IKELEANIR
+444 IKKLESNIR
-453 QFPSEAEE
+453 QFPPEAEE
-461 AEKAKRIIQNEFSKR
+461 AKRIIQNEFNKR
-476 GIKSPVRLFAEL
+476 GIKCQVRLFAEL
-488 VESLSDETWRKS
+488 VESLNDESWRKS

-516 QYCHEALKILNE
+516 EYCHEALKILNE
-528 KNIYKCSVVL
+528 KNIYKTSVIL

-548 ENSAASVLNITNKG
+548 EKSAASVLNITNKG

-582 LHEHPKGGITKD
+582 LHEYSKGGITKD
-594 GMLCKSYAASLMQIQ
+594 GMLCKSYAASKMQIQ
-609 KTQVCLGNNVVKIQ
+609 KTELCLGNNVVKIQ
-623 LEQAKKELEKLILE
+623 LEQAKKELEKLVLE
-637 KSEYEKEINDRKQLV
+637 KSGYEKEIKDRKQL
-652 ILIDNVEW
+652 ITLIDNVEW
-660 KAEYYNFNSS
+660 KAERYNFNSS
-670 YELSEEKR
+670 TELSEENR
-678 NLGKISLQIEE
+678 NLGKLSVQIEE

-711 EADKESKLIERNL
+711 EVYKMDNDLATRH
-724 GSTEKDISNIQE
+724 GSVKKDIENTQN
-736 KISETHEK
+736 KISERLNQ
-744 SEKIEIEYK
+744 SERYEAEYNEISSNYN
-753 ELEDQHSELVDEM
+753 ELIDEM

-773 SKQRGIFIVISNKYL
+773 SKQRNTFIIIGEKHRK
-788 QNLAND
+788 QLAVD
-794 VDNAK
+794 VENAK
-799 RKMEDK
+799 KRMEDK

-815 DASNYGVE
+815 EASNYGVS

-837 VKVDEAKNKVEKQSE
+837 VKIDEAKNKVEKQSE

-865 LNEKIISAKEEIAV
+865 LNEKIVAAKEEIEA

-892 IYQFKMEEKKDR
+892 IYQFKMAEKPDR

-921 DLFTERTVS
+921 DLFTEKTVS

-1011 VCCAR
+1011 ICCAR

-1082 YSRSAIKE
+1082 YS

>member
-20 QNEIISLGSSTLF
+20 QNEIINLGSSTLF

-41 TTILDAMSYLITANT
+41 TTILDAMSFLITANT

-85 LRPGNVTSYIAM
+85 LRPGNVTSYIVM

-125 QWIIREKCRLEDF
+125 QWIIREKSKLEDF
-138 NFSSVKNGKLTVTS
+138 NFSSVENGKLTVTS

-186 TDYRKY
+186 SDYRKY

-251 LEEIEQKTSEYEKIL
+251 LEEIEQKTCDYEKVL
-266 RNYNIRELMF
+266 RNYNVRELMF
-276 RYQYIN
+276 RYQYIK

-290 LEIKQQN
+290 LEISLQN
-297 NEIQLKDLEEKKK
+297 NQIQLKDLEDKKK
-310 ESEIKL
+310 ISEIKVND
-316 SEMRKRLSEVEN
+316 MRKRLSDVEN

-336 LNKLENDRNEIS
+336 LNKMENDRIELN
-348 KKISEL
+348 KKIESLEKELSE
-354 ENELARLKN
+354 LKN
-363 LQVSLKIILPQI
+363 LQVLLKIILPQME
-375 VNYFD
+375 NYFKIS
-380 VADEKRTIL
+380 DEDNVIL
-389 LNLSENDFLFDKKIS
+389 QNISETDFESEKKIS
-404 TFIDFSNKIKNQ
+404 TFIDFSKKIKNQ
-416 RDLLVG
+416 RDLFL
-422 ENAIEDKKRI
+422 ENNGIIKTKLSDVNKRI
-432 EVSNQITDYQRK
+432 TDVQNR
-444 IKELEANIR
+444 IRNLESNIR
-453 QFPSEAEE
+453 QFPDEAEE
-461 AEKAKRIIQNEFSKR
+461 AKRIIQNEFNKR
-476 GIKSPVRLFAEL
+476 GIKSQVRLFAEL
-488 VESLSDETWRKS
+488 VESLNDESWRKA

-505 WNKRFNIIVDD
+505 WNKRYNIIVDD
-516 QYCHEALKILNE
+516 MFCYEALSILNE
-528 KNIYKCSVVL
+528 KNIYKTSVIL

-548 ENSAASVLNITNKG
+548 EQSAASVLNITNKG

-567 NYLLNGIHLCENIEE
+567 NYLLNGIHLCENIDE

-594 GMLCKSYAASLMQIQ
+594 GKLCKSYAASKMQIQ
-609 KTQVCLGNNVVKIQ
+609 KTQVCLGNNVVKFQ
-623 LEQAKKELEKLILE
+623 LEQAKKELEKLKLE
-637 KSEYEKEINDRKQLV
+637 KSEYEKEIKNSNQLV
-652 ILIDNVEW
+652 TLIDNVEW
-660 KAEYYNFNSS
+660 KAERYNFNSS
-670 YELSEEKR
+670 IDLSEENR
-678 NLGKISLQIEE
+678 NLGKLSAQIEE
-689 LKNSPEM
+689 LKNSPKM
-696 LAAAKEYDLAKSNYD
+696 LAAAKEYELAKSNYD

-724 GSTEKDISNIQE
+724 GSTEKEISNIQE
-736 KISETHEK
+736 QITETHEK
-744 SEKIEIEYK
+744 TEKIEIEYK
-753 ELEDQHSELVDEM
+753 ELEEQYSELVNEM

-773 SKQRGIFIVISNKYL
+773 RARKQRNDYIVIVSKTL
-788 QNLAND
+788 QNLTND

-799 RKMEDK
+799 RRMEDK

-815 DASNYGVE
+815 EVSNYGVE

-837 VKVDEAKNKVEKQSE
+837 VKIDEAKNKVEKQSE
-852 KLRDVFLHDFVAE
+852 NLRNVFLHDFVAE
-865 LNEKIISAKEEIAV
+865 LNEKIITAKEEIAV

-892 IYQFKMEEKKDR
+892 IYQFKMEEKSDR

-938 QSFLNKILD
+938 QAFLNKILD

-962 YDMTIRSH
+962 YDMTIRSR
-970 IGDEESEMDLSKKQ
+970 IGEEESEMDLSKKQ

-1054 INSIGQHIDNTVS
+1054 SIVLDSI
-1067 LYTQGKYT
+1067 
-1075 KPVEGSW
+1075 
-1082 YSRSAIKE
+1082 

>member
-1 MKDNRKTAK
+1 MIDNRKTAK
-10 RLLLVNWSCF
+10 RLLLINWSCF
-20 QNEIISLGSSTLF
+20 QNEVIALGSSTLF

-120 DRAIS
+120 DRAAS

-138 NFSSVKNGKLTVTS
+138 NFSFVENGKLIVTS
-152 KNNLTFKNIPLK
+152 RNNLTFKNIPLK

-251 LEEIEQKTSEYEKIL
+251 LEEIEQKTAEYEKIL

-276 RYQYIN
+276 RYQFIN
-282 QYKDEISK
+282 QYKDEIQK
-290 LEIKQQN
+290 LEIKQKN
-297 NEIQLKDLEEKKK
+297 NQIQLKDLEEKKK
-310 ESEIKL
+310 ESEAKL

-336 LNKLENDRNEIS
+336 LNKMENDKEALK
-348 KKISEL
+348 KKIAEL
-354 ENELARLKN
+354 ENELAQLKN
-363 LQVSLKIILPQI
+363 LQVALKVILPQI

-380 VADEKRTIL
+380 VEDESKTIL
-389 LNLSENDFLFDKKIS
+389 FNLSENDFTSDKKIS
-404 TFIDFSNKIKNQ
+404 TFIDFSNKIKTQ

-422 ENAIEDKKRI
+422 ENAIVDNKRI
-432 EVSNQITDYQRK
+432 EVSNQITDFQLK
-444 IKELEANIR
+444 IKKLESNIR
-453 QFPSEAEE
+453 QFPPEAEE
-461 AEKAKRIIQNEFSKR
+461 AKRIIQNEFNKR
-476 GIKSPVRLFAEL
+476 GIKCQVRLFAEL
-488 VESLSDETWRKS
+488 VESLNDESWRKS

-516 QYCHEALKILNE
+516 EYCHEALKILNE
-528 KNIYKCSVVL
+528 KNIYKTSVIL

-548 ENSAASVLNITNKG
+548 EKSAASVLNITNKG

-582 LHEHPKGGITKD
+582 LHEYPKGGITKD
-594 GMLCKSYAASLMQIQ
+594 GMLCKSYAASKMQIQ
-609 KTQVCLGNNVVKIQ
+609 KTELCLGNNVVKIQ
-623 LEQAKKELEKLILE
+623 LEQAKKELEKLVLE
-637 KSEYEKEINDRKQLV
+637 KSGYEKEIKDRKQL
-652 ILIDNVEW
+652 ITLIDNVEW
-660 KAEYYNFNSS
+660 KVERYNFNSS
-670 YELSEEKR
+670 TELSEENR
-678 NLGKISLQIEE
+678 NLGKLSVQIEE

-711 EADKESKLIERNL
+711 EAYNMDIDLADKRGSVRNDIENTQNKITDSLNQSSKYEAEYNEISSNYNELI
-724 GSTEKDISNIQE
+724 
-736 KISETHEK
+736 
-744 SEKIEIEYK
+744 
-753 ELEDQHSELVDEM
+753 DEM

-773 SKQRGIFIVISNKYL
+773 SKQRNTFIIIGEKHRKQLSV
-788 QNLAND
+788 D
-794 VDNAK
+794 VENAK
-799 RKMEDK
+799 KRMEDK

-815 DASNYGVE
+815 EASNYGVSY
-823 FIPFYRDRYRDVAN
+823 IPFYRDRYRDVAN
-837 VKVDEAKNKVEKQSE
+837 VKIDEAKNKVEKQSE

-865 LNEKIISAKEEIAV
+865 LNEKIVAAKEEIEA

-892 IYQFKMEEKKDR
+892 IYQFKMEEKSDR

-921 DLFTERTVS
+921 DLFTEKTVS

-1011 VCCAR
+1011 ICCAR

-1082 YSRSAIKE
+1082 YSR

>member
-1 MKDNRKTAK
+1 MMKENRKTAK

-20 QNEIISLGSSTLF
+20 QNEIIRLGSSTLF

-56 QFNKAADDNGRNVTA
+56 QFNKAADDNARNVTA

-138 NFSSVKNGKLTVTS
+138 NFSFVNNGKLTVTS
-152 KNNLTFKNIPLK
+152 KNNLTFKNVPLK
-164 GADFFGREKAIP
+164 SADFFGRDKAIP

-186 TDYRKY
+186 SDYKKY

-227 LREQRKLYEQ
+227 LREQRKLYDQ
-237 AKQMFEQIQERKNL
+237 AKQMFANIQERKNL
-251 LEEIEQKTSEYEKIL
+251 LEEIEQKTCDYEKIQ
-266 RNYNIRELMF
+266 RNYNVRQLMF
-276 RYQYIN
+276 RYQFIN
-282 QYKDEISK
+282 QYKQQISNLK
-290 LEIKQQN
+290 VSLQN
-297 NEIQLKDLEEKKK
+297 NQIKLQEFEEKKK
-310 ESEIKL
+310 VTEEKL
-316 SEMRKRLSEVEN
+316 FEMRKRLSEVEN
-328 KNHSITES
+328 KNHSITET
-336 LNKLENDRNEIS
+336 LDKMEQD
-348 KKISEL
+348 KISLKKQIEQL
-354 ENELARLKN
+354 ENELAALKQ
-363 LQVSLKIILPQI
+363 LQVSLKLIIPQMSD
-375 VNYFD
+375 YFETS
-380 VADEKRTIL
+380 DENKTVL
-389 LNLSENDFLFDKKIS
+389 QNLSETDFPADKKTSSFIEFS
-404 TFIDFSNKIKNQ
+404 TKIKNQ
-416 RDLLVG
+416 RDLFIE
-422 ENAIEDKKRI
+422 ENGRI
-432 EVSNQITDYQRK
+432 KTKLDEVTFQITEVQNR
-444 IKELEANIR
+444 IKKLEANIR
-453 QFPSEAEE
+453 QFPREAEE
-461 AEKAKRIIQNEFSKR
+461 AKRIIQNEFNRR
-476 GIKSPVRLFAEL
+476 GIKTQVRLFAEL
-488 VESLSDETWRKS
+488 VESLNDESWRKS
-500 IETFL
+500 VETFL
-505 WNKRFNIIVDD
+505 GNKRYSIIVDD
-516 QYCHEALKILNE
+516 EYCHEALSILNE
-528 KNIYKCSVVL
+528 KNLYKANVIL

-567 NYLLNGIHLCENIEE
+567 NYLLNGIVLCQNLEE
-582 LHEHPKGGITKD
+582 LHENPKGGLTKD
-594 GMLCKSYAASLMQIQ
+594 GMICKSYSAGKMQIH
-609 KTQVCLGNNVVKIQ
+609 KTSLCLGNDVVKIQ
-623 LEQAKKELEKLILE
+623 LEQAKKEFETLNAE
-637 KSEYEKEINDRKQLV
+637 KSEYEKQIQDRNKLKT
-652 ILIDNVEW
+652 LIDNVDW
-660 KAEYYNFNSS
+660 NAERYNFNSAK
-670 YELSEEKR
+670 EIAEK
-678 NLGKISLQIEE
+678 NKDFGKLFVQIEE

-696 LAAAKEYDLAKSNYD
+696 LVAAKEYEPAKANLENADSQSKSIERKLGSVEN
-711 EADKESKLIERNL
+711 EIANIERQINENAENADKAES
-724 GSTEKDISNIQE
+724 
-736 KISETHEK
+736 
-744 SEKIEIEYK
+744 EYK
-753 ELEDQHSELVDEM
+753 EISENHPELINEM

-773 SKQRGIFIVISNKYL
+773 CKQRNSLAIISQKYL

-794 VDNAK
+794 VENAK
-799 RKMEDK
+799 RKMEEK
-805 QREYNILSEI
+805 QREYNQLSEI
-815 DASNYGVE
+815 ELSNYGTE

-837 VKVDEAKNKVEKQSE
+837 VKIDEAKNKVEKQSE

-865 LNEKIISAKEEIAV
+865 LNEKIIAAKDEIAA
-879 INSELKRIPFGRD
+879 INAELKRIPFGRD
-892 IYQFKMEEKKDR
+892 IYQFKMEEKPDR
-904 EVFFT
+904 AVFFT

-930 DEKLADDV
+930 DEKLSDDV

-947 TEQEEDYSDYRNYFT
+947 TDQEEDYSDYRNYFT

-1054 INSIGQHIDNTVS
+1054 INSIGQHIENTVS

-1082 YSRSAIKE
+1082 H

>member
-1 MKDNRKTAK
+1 MIDNRKTAK
-10 RLLLVNWSCF
+10 RLLLINWSCF
-20 QNEIISLGSSTLF
+20 QNEVIALGSSTLF

-120 DRAIS
+120 DRAVS

-138 NFSSVKNGKLTVTS
+138 NFSSVENSKLIVTS
-152 KNNLTFKNIPLK
+152 RNNLTFKNIPLK

-186 TDYRKY
+186 TDYKKY

-251 LEEIEQKTSEYEKIL
+251 LEEIEQKTAEYEKIL

-276 RYQYIN
+276 RYQFIN
-282 QYKDEISK
+282 QYKDEIQK
-290 LEIKQQN
+290 LEIKQKN
-297 NEIQLKDLEEKKK
+297 NQIQLKDLEEKKK
-310 ESEIKL
+310 ESEDKL

-336 LNKLENDRNEIS
+336 LNKMENDKEALK
-348 KKISEL
+348 KKIAEL
-354 ENELARLKN
+354 ENELAQLKN
-363 LQVSLKIILPQI
+363 LQVALKAILPQI
-375 VNYFD
+375 VNYFN
-380 VADEKRTIL
+380 VEDESKTIL
-389 LNLSENDFLFDKKIS
+389 FNLSENDFTSDKKIS
-404 TFIDFSNKIKNQ
+404 TFIDFSNKIKTQ

-422 ENAIEDKKRI
+422 ENAIVDNKRI
-432 EVSNQITDYQRK
+432 EVSNQITDFQLK
-444 IKELEANIR
+444 IKKLESNIR
-453 QFPSEAEE
+453 QFPPEADE
-461 AEKAKRIIQNEFSKR
+461 AKRIIQNEFNKR
-476 GIKSPVRLFAEL
+476 GIKCQVRLFAEL
-488 VESLSDETWRKS
+488 VESLNDESWRKS

-516 QYCHEALKILNE
+516 EYCHEALKILNE
-528 KNIYKCSVVL
+528 KNIYKTSVIL

-548 ENSAASVLNITNKG
+548 EQSAASVLNITNKG

-623 LEQAKKELEKLILE
+623 LEQTKKELEKLVLE
-637 KSEYEKEINDRKQLV
+637 KSGYEKEIKDRKQL
-652 ILIDNVEW
+652 ITLIDNVEW
-660 KAEYYNFNSS
+660 KAERYNFNSS
-670 YELSEEKR
+670 TELSEENR
-678 NLGKISLQIEE
+678 NLGKLSVQIEE

-711 EADKESKLIERNL
+711 EVYKMDNDLATRH
-724 GSTEKDISNIQE
+724 GSVKKDIENTQN
-736 KISETHEK
+736 KISERLNQ
-744 SEKIEIEYK
+744 SERYEAEYNEISSNYN
-753 ELEDQHSELVDEM
+753 ELIDEM

-773 SKQRGIFIVISNKYL
+773 SKQRNTFIIIGEKHRKQLSV
-788 QNLAND
+788 D
-794 VDNAK
+794 VENAK
-799 RKMEDK
+799 KRMEDK

-815 DASNYGVE
+815 EASNYGVE
-823 FIPFYRDRYRDVAN
+823 FIPRYRDRYRDVAN
-837 VKVDEAKNKVEKQSE
+837 VKIDEAKNKVEKQSE

-865 LNEKIISAKEEIAV
+865 LNEKIITAKEEIAV

-904 EVFFT
+904 EIFFT

-1011 VCCAR
+1011 ICCAR

-1067 LYTQGKYT
+1067 LYSQGKYT

-1082 YSRSAIKE
+1082 YSRSATSR

>member
-1 MKDNRKTAK
+1 MIDNRKTAK
-10 RLLLVNWSCF
+10 RLLLINWSCF
-20 QNEIISLGSSTLF
+20 QNEVIALGSSTLF

-120 DRAIS
+120 DRAVS

-138 NFSSVKNGKLTVTS
+138 NFSSVENGKLTVTS

-251 LEEIEQKTSEYEKIL
+251 LEEIEQKTAEYEKIL

-276 RYQYIN
+276 RYQFIN
-282 QYKDEISK
+282 QYKDEIQK
-290 LEIKQQN
+290 LEIKQKN
-297 NEIQLKDLEEKKK
+297 NQIQLNDLEEKKK
-310 ESEIKL
+310 ESEAKL
-316 SEMRKRLSEVEN
+316 SEMRKRFSEVEN

-336 LNKLENDRNEIS
+336 LNKMENDKEALK
-348 KKISEL
+348 KKIAGL
-354 ENELARLKN
+354 ENELAQLKN
-363 LQVSLKIILPQI
+363 LQVALKVILPQI
-375 VNYFD
+375 VNYFN
-380 VADEKRTIL
+380 VEDESKTIL
-389 LNLSENDFLFDKKIS
+389 FNLSENDFTSDKKIS
-404 TFIDFSNKIKNQ
+404 TFIDFSNKIKTQ

-422 ENAIEDKKRI
+422 ENAIVDNKRI
-432 EVSNQITDYQRK
+432 EVSNQITDFQLK
-444 IKELEANIR
+444 IKKLESNIR
-453 QFPSEAEE
+453 QFPPEAEE
-461 AEKAKRIIQNEFSKR
+461 AKRIIQNEFNKR
-476 GIKSPVRLFAEL
+476 GIKCQVRLFAEL
-488 VESLSDETWRKS
+488 VESLNDESWRKS

-516 QYCHEALKILNE
+516 EYCHEALKVLNE
-528 KNIYKCSVVL
+528 KNIYKTSVIL

-548 ENSAASVLNITNKG
+548 EKSAASVLNITNKG

-582 LHEHPKGGITKD
+582 LHEYPKGGITKD
-594 GMLCKSYAASLMQIQ
+594 GMLCKSYAASKMQIQ
-609 KTQVCLGNNVVKIQ
+609 KTELCLGNNVVKIQ
-623 LEQAKKELEKLILE
+623 LEQAKKELEKLVLE
-637 KSEYEKEINDRKQLV
+637 KSGYEKEIKDRKQL
-652 ILIDNVEW
+652 ITLIDNVEW
-660 KAEYYNFNSS
+660 KAERYNFNSS
-670 YELSEEKR
+670 TELSEENR
-678 NLGKISLQIEE
+678 NLGKLSVQIEE

-711 EADKESKLIERNL
+711 EVYKLDNDLATRH
-724 GSTEKDISNIQE
+724 GSVKKDIENTQN
-736 KISETHEK
+736 KISERLNQ
-744 SEKIEIEYK
+744 SERYEAEYNEISSNYN
-753 ELEDQHSELVDEM
+753 ELIDEM

-773 SKQRGIFIVISNKYL
+773 SKQRNTFIIIGEKHRKQLSV
-788 QNLAND
+788 D
-794 VDNAK
+794 VENAK
-799 RKMEDK
+799 KRMEDK

-815 DASNYGVE
+815 EASNYGVSY
-823 FIPFYRDRYRDVAN
+823 IPFYRDRYRDVAN
-837 VKVDEAKNKVEKQSE
+837 VKIDEAKNKVEKQSE

-865 LNEKIISAKEEIAV
+865 LNEKIVAAKEEIES

-892 IYQFKMEEKKDR
+892 IYQFKMEEKSDR

-921 DLFTERTVS
+921 DLFTEKTVS

-1011 VCCAR
+1011 ICCAR

-1082 YSRSAIKE
+1082 YS

>member
-1 MKDNRKTAK
+1 MIDNRKTAK

-20 QNEIISLGSSTLF
+20 QNEVIALGSSTLF

-138 NFSSVKNGKLTVTS
+138 NFSSVENGKLIVTS
-152 KNNLTFKNIPLK
+152 RNNLTFKNIPLK

-186 TDYRKY
+186 TDYKKY

-251 LEEIEQKTSEYEKIL
+251 LEEIEQKTAEYEKIL
-266 RNYNIRELMF
+266 RNFNIRELMF
-276 RYQYIN
+276 RYQFIN
-282 QYKDEISK
+282 QYKDEIQK
-290 LEIKQQN
+290 LEIKQKN
-297 NEIQLKDLEEKKK
+297 NQIQLKDLEEKKK
-310 ESEIKL
+310 ESEAKL

-328 KNHSITES
+328 KNHSITEG
-336 LNKLENDRNEIS
+336 LNKMENDKEALK
-348 KKISEL
+348 KKIAGL
-354 ENELARLKN
+354 ENELAQLKN
-363 LQVSLKIILPQI
+363 LQVALKVILPQI

-380 VADEKRTIL
+380 VEDESKTIL
-389 LNLSENDFLFDKKIS
+389 FNLSDNDFTSDKKIS
-404 TFIDFSNKIKNQ
+404 TFIDFSNKIKTQ

-422 ENAIEDKKRI
+422 ENAIVDNKRI
-432 EVSNQITDYQRK
+432 EVSNQITEFQLK
-444 IKELEANIR
+444 IKKLESNIR
-453 QFPSEAEE
+453 QFPPEAEE
-461 AEKAKRIIQNEFSKR
+461 AKRIIQNEFNKR
-476 GIKSPVRLFAEL
+476 GIKCQVRLFAEL
-488 VESLSDETWRKS
+488 VESLNDESWRKS

-516 QYCHEALKILNE
+516 EYCHEALKILNE
-528 KNIYKCSVVL
+528 KNIYKTSVIL

-548 ENSAASVLNITNKG
+548 EKSAASVLNITNKG

-567 NYLLNGIHLCENIEE
+567 NYLLNGIHLCENIDE
-582 LHEHPKGGITKD
+582 LHEHPEGGITKD
-594 GMLCKSYAASLMQIQ
+594 GMLCKSYAASKMQIQ
-609 KTQVCLGNNVVKIQ
+609 KTELCLGNNVVKIQ
-623 LEQAKKELEKLILE
+623 LEQAKKELEKLVLE
-637 KSEYEKEINDRKQLV
+637 KSGYEKEIKDRKQL
-652 ILIDNVEW
+652 ITLIDNVEW
-660 KAEYYNFNSS
+660 KAERYNFNSS
-670 YELSEEKR
+670 TELSEENR
-678 NLGKISLQIEE
+678 NLGKLSVQIEE
-689 LKNSPEM
+689 LKNSSEM

-711 EADKESKLIERNL
+711 EVYKMDNDLATRH
-724 GSTEKDISNIQE
+724 GSVKKDIENTQN
-736 KISETHEK
+736 KISERLNQ
-744 SEKIEIEYK
+744 SERYEAEYNEISSNYN
-753 ELEDQHSELVDEM
+753 ELIDEM

-773 SKQRGIFIVISNKYL
+773 SKQRNTFIIIGEKHRK
-788 QNLAND
+788 QLAVD
-794 VDNAK
+794 VENAK
-799 RKMEDK
+799 KRMEDK

-815 DASNYGVE
+815 EASNYGVS

-837 VKVDEAKNKVEKQSE
+837 VKIDEAKNKVEKQSE

-865 LNEKIISAKEEIAV
+865 LNEKIVAAKEEIEA

-892 IYQFKMEEKKDR
+892 IYQFKMEEKSDR

-921 DLFTERTVS
+921 DLFTEKTVS
-930 DEKLADDV
+930 DERLADDV

-1011 VCCAR
+1011 ICCAR

-1082 YSRSAIKE
+1082 YS

>member
-20 QNEIISLGSSTLF
+20 QNEIIKLGSSTLF

-125 QWIIREKCRLEDF
+125 QWIIRERCRLEDF
-138 NFSSVKNGKLTVTS
+138 NFSSVENGKLTVTS

-164 GADFFGREKAIP
+164 GADFLGREKAIP

-227 LREQRKLYEQ
+227 LREQRKLYDQ

-251 LEEIEQKTSEYEKIL
+251 LEEIEQKTAEYEKVL

-282 QYKDEISK
+282 QYRDEISK

-297 NEIQLKDLEEKKK
+297 NQIQLKDLEEKKK
-310 ESEIKL
+310 ESEAKL

-336 LNKLENDRNEIS
+336 LNKMENDRDEI
-348 KKISEL
+348 KNKISEL
-354 ENELARLKN
+354 EKELSQLKN
-363 LQVSLKIILPQI
+363 LQVSMKVILPQI
-375 VNYFD
+375 MNYFD
-380 VADEKRTIL
+380 VADEDKTIL
-389 LNLSENDFLFDKKIS
+389 FNLSENDFPSDKKIS
-404 TFIDFSNKIKNQ
+404 TFIVFSNKIKTQ
-416 RDLLVG
+416 RDLFIEANGRTKDKLV
-422 ENAIEDKKRI
+422 
-432 EVSNQITDYQRK
+432 EVSNEITEYQRK
-444 IKELEANIR
+444 IKDLEANIR
-453 QFPSEAEE
+453 QFPQEAVE
-461 AEKAKRIIQNEFSKR
+461 AKRIIQNEFNKR
-476 GIKSPVRLFAEL
+476 GIKCQVRLFAEL
-488 VESLSDETWRKS
+488 VESLSDESWRKA

-505 WNKRFNIIVDD
+505 WNKRYNIIVDD
-516 QYCHEALKILNE
+516 EYCHEALKILNE
-528 KNIYKCSVVL
+528 KNIYKTSVVL
-538 TDKIPETEIE
+538 TDKIPETDIE
-548 ENSAASVLNITNKG
+548 EKSVASVLKIPNNG

-582 LHEHPKGGITKD
+582 LHEYPKGGITKD
-594 GMLCKSYAASLMQIQ
+594 GMLCKRYAASKMQIQ

-623 LEQAKKELEKLILE
+623 LEQAKKELEKLVYE
-637 KSEYEKEINDRKQLV
+637 KNGYEKEIQDRKQLV
-652 ILIDNVEW
+652 TLIDNVEW
-660 KAEYYNFNSS
+660 KAERYNFDSS
-670 YELSEEKR
+670 IELSDENR
-678 NLGKISLQIEE
+678 NFGKLSVQIEE
-689 LKNSPEM
+689 LRNSPEM
-696 LAAAKEYDLAKSNYD
+696 LAAAKEYELAKSNYD
-711 EADKESKLIERNL
+711 EADRESKLIERTL
-724 GSTEKDISNIQE
+724 GSTEKEISNIQD
-736 KISETHEK
+736 KISETHGK
-744 SEKIEIEYK
+744 SEKIEIEYN
-753 ELEDQHSELVDEM
+753 ELEEQHSELVDEM

-773 SKQRGIFIVISNKYL
+773 SKQRNTFIIIGEKHRKQLSV
-788 QNLAND
+788 D
-794 VDNAK
+794 VENAK
-799 RKMEDK
+799 KRMEDK

-815 DASNYGVE
+815 EASNYGVE

-837 VKVDEAKNKVEKQSE
+837 VKIDEAKNKVEKQSE

-865 LNEKIISAKEEIAV
+865 LNEKIVAAKEEIEA

-892 IYQFKMEEKKDR
+892 IYQFKMEEKSDR

-921 DLFTERTVS
+921 DLFTEKTVS

>member
-1 MKDNRKTAK
+1 MIDNRKTAK
-10 RLLLVNWSCF
+10 RLLLINWSCF
-20 QNEIISLGSSTLF
+20 QNEVIALGSSTLF

-120 DRAIS
+120 DRAVS

-138 NFSSVKNGKLTVTS
+138 NFSSVENSKLIVTS
-152 KNNLTFKNIPLK
+152 RNNLTFKNIPLK

-186 TDYRKY
+186 TDYKKY

-251 LEEIEQKTSEYEKIL
+251 LEEIEQKTAEYEKIL

-276 RYQYIN
+276 RYQFIN
-282 QYKDEISK
+282 QYKDEIQK
-290 LEIKQQN
+290 LEIKQKN
-297 NEIQLKDLEEKKK
+297 NQIQLKDLEEKKK
-310 ESEIKL
+310 ESEDKL

-336 LNKLENDRNEIS
+336 LNKMENDKEALK
-348 KKISEL
+348 KKIAEL
-354 ENELARLKN
+354 ENELAQLKN
-363 LQVSLKIILPQI
+363 LQVALKAILPQI
-375 VNYFD
+375 VNYFN
-380 VADEKRTIL
+380 VEDESKTIL
-389 LNLSENDFLFDKKIS
+389 FNLSENDFTSDKKIS
-404 TFIDFSNKIKNQ
+404 TFIDFSNKIKTQ

-422 ENAIEDKKRI
+422 ENAIVDNKRI
-432 EVSNQITDYQRK
+432 EVSNQITDFQLK
-444 IKELEANIR
+444 IKKLESNIR
-453 QFPSEAEE
+453 QFPPEADE
-461 AEKAKRIIQNEFSKR
+461 AKRIIQNEFNKR
-476 GIKSPVRLFAEL
+476 GIKCQVRLFAEL
-488 VESLSDETWRKS
+488 VESLNDESWRKS

-516 QYCHEALKILNE
+516 EYCHEALKILNE
-528 KNIYKCSVVL
+528 KNIYKTSVIL
-538 TDKIPETEIE
+538 TDKISETEIE
-548 ENSAASVLNITNKG
+548 EKSAASVLNITNKG

-582 LHEHPKGGITKD
+582 LHEYPKGGITKD
-594 GMLCKSYAASLMQIQ
+594 GMLCKSYAASKMQIQ
-609 KTQVCLGNNVVKIQ
+609 KTELCLGNNVVKIQ
-623 LEQAKKELEKLILE
+623 LEQAKKELEKLVLE
-637 KSEYEKEINDRKQLV
+637 KSGYEKEIKDRKQL
-652 ILIDNVEW
+652 ITLIDNVEW
-660 KAEYYNFNSS
+660 KAERYNFNSS
-670 YELSEEKR
+670 TELSEENR
-678 NLGKISLQIEE
+678 NLGKLSVQIEE

-711 EADKESKLIERNL
+711 EVYKMDNDLATRH
-724 GSTEKDISNIQE
+724 GSVKKDIENTQN
-736 KISETHEK
+736 KISERLNQ
-744 SEKIEIEYK
+744 SERYEAEYNEISSNYN
-753 ELEDQHSELVDEM
+753 ELIDEM

-773 SKQRGIFIVISNKYL
+773 SKQRNTFIIIGEKHRKQLSV
-788 QNLAND
+788 D
-794 VDNAK
+794 VENAK
-799 RKMEDK
+799 KRMEDK

-815 DASNYGVE
+815 EASNYGVE
-823 FIPFYRDRYRDVAN
+823 FIPRYRDRYRDVAN
-837 VKVDEAKNKVEKQSE
+837 VKIDEAKNKVEKQSE

-865 LNEKIISAKEEIAV
+865 LNEKIITAKEEIAV

-904 EVFFT
+904 EIFFT

-1011 VCCAR
+1011 ICCAR

-1067 LYTQGKYT
+1067 LYSQGKYT

-1082 YSRSAIKE
+1082 YSRSATSR

>member
-20 QNEIISLGSSTLF
+20 QNEIINLGSSTLF

-97 EFYDPLISDYHV
+97 EFYDPLISGYHV

-125 QWIIREKCRLEDF
+125 QWIIREKSRLEDF
-138 NFSSVKNGKLTVTS
+138 NFSSVENGKLTVTS

-164 GADFFGREKAIP
+164 GADFYGREKAIP

-227 LREQRKLYEQ
+227 LREQRKLYDQ

-251 LEEIEQKTSEYEKIL
+251 LEEIEQKTCEYEKVL

-276 RYQYIN
+276 RFQYIN

-290 LEIKQQN
+290 LEIKLQN
-297 NEIQLKDLEEKKK
+297 NHIQLKDLEDKKK
-310 ESEIKL
+310 ESEYKL

-328 KNHSITES
+328 KNHSITKS
-336 LNKLENDRNEIS
+336 LNKMEEDREDL
-348 KKISEL
+348 KQKIIEL
-354 ENELARLKN
+354 ENKLTQLKN
-363 LQVSLKIILPQI
+363 LQVSLKVILPRI

-380 VADEKRTIL
+380 VANENRTIL
-389 LNLSENDFLFDKKIS
+389 FNLSENDFTSDKKIS
-404 TFIDFSNKIKNQ
+404 AFIDFSNKIKTQ
-416 RDLLVG
+416 RDLFIE
-422 ENAIEDKKRI
+422 ENGRIKDKLS
-432 EVSNQITDYQRK
+432 EVSKKITDYQRK
-444 IKELEANIR
+444 IKDLESNIR
-453 QFPSEAEE
+453 QFPQDAEE
-461 AEKAKRIIQNEFSKR
+461 AKIIIQNEFNKR
-476 GIKSPVRLFAEL
+476 GIKSQVRLFAEL
-488 VESLSDETWRKS
+488 VESLNDETWRKS

-505 WNKRFNIIVDD
+505 GNKRFNIIVDD
-516 QYCHEALKILNE
+516 AYCHEALKILNE
-528 KNIYKCSVVL
+528 KNIYKTSVIL

-548 ENSAASVLNITNKG
+548 EKSAASVLNITNKG

-567 NYLLNGIHLCENIEE
+567 NYLLNGIHLCGNIDE

-594 GMLCKSYAASLMQIQ
+594 GMLCKSYAASKMQIQ
-609 KTQVCLGNNVVKIQ
+609 KTQVCLGNNVVKFQ
-623 LEQAKKELEKLILE
+623 LEQAKKELEKLMLE
-637 KSEYEKEINDRKQLV
+637 KSGYEKEIKNRNQLV
-652 ILIDNVEW
+652 TLIDNVEW
-660 KAEYYNFNSS
+660 KAERYNFNSS
-670 YELSEEKR
+670 TELSEENR
-678 NLGKISLQIEE
+678 NLGKLSAQIEE

-711 EADKESKLIERNL
+711 EAYKLDIDLADKRGSVRNDIEN
-724 GSTEKDISNIQE
+724 TNN
-736 KISETHEK
+736 KISERIEQSQK
-744 SEKIEIEYK
+744 YESEYNEISSKYN
-753 ELEDQHSELVDEM
+753 ELIDEM

-773 SKQRGIFIVISNKYL
+773 SKQRNTFIVIGSKRL
-788 QNLAND
+788 QEIGND
-794 VDNAK
+794 VENAK
-799 RKMEDK
+799 RRMEDK

-815 DASNYGVE
+815 EASNYGVE

-837 VKVDEAKNKVEKQSE
+837 VKIDEAKNKVEKQSE
-852 KLRDVFLHDFVAE
+852 NLRNVFLHDFVAE
-865 LNEKIISAKEEIAV
+865 LNEKIITAKEEIAI

-892 IYQFKMEEKKDR
+892 IYQFKMEEKSDR

-962 YDMTIRSH
+962 YDMTIRSR
-970 IGDEESEMDLSKKQ
+970 IGEEESEMDLSKKQ

-1067 LYTQGKYT
+1067 LYSQGKYT
-1075 KPVEGSW
+1075 KPIEGSW
-1082 YSRSAIKE
+1082 YSRSGIK

>member
-1 MKDNRKTAK
+1 MKENRKTAK

-71 YIHGDRKTNGSDRY
+71 YIHGDRKTNGADRY

-97 EFYDPLISDYHV
+97 EFYDPLIPDYLV

-138 NFSSVKNGKLTVTS
+138 NFSSVENGKLIVTS
-152 KNNLTFKNIPLK
+152 KNNLTFKSIPLK
-164 GADFFGREKAIP
+164 GADFLGREKAIP

-297 NEIQLKDLEEKKK
+297 NQIQLKDLEEKKK

-316 SEMRKRLSEVEN
+316 SEMMERLSEIKN
-328 KNHSITES
+328 KNHSLTES
-336 LNKLENDRNEIS
+336 LNKMENDKNEIS

-354 ENELARLKN
+354 ENELAQIKN
-363 LQVSLKIILPQI
+363 LQISLKLILPQI
-375 VNYFD
+375 ENYFD
-380 VADEKRTIL
+380 VADENKTIL
-389 LNLSENDFLFDKKIS
+389 LNLSETDFSSDKKNS
-404 TFIDFSNKIKNQ
+404 TFIEFSNKIKKQ
-416 RDLLVG
+416 RDLFIE
-422 ENAIEDKKRI
+422 ENGRIKDKLF
-432 EVSNQITDYQRK
+432 EVSNEITGYQK
-444 IKELEANIR
+444 SIKDLEANIR

-461 AEKAKRIIQNEFSKR
+461 AKRIIQNEFNKR
-476 GIKSPVRLFAEL
+476 GIKYQVRLFAEL
-488 VESLSDETWRKS
+488 VESLNDESWRKS

-516 QYCHEALKILNE
+516 DFCHEALKILNE
-528 KNIYKCSVVL
+528 KNIYKTSVIL

-548 ENSAASVLNITNKG
+548 EQSAASVLNITNKG

-567 NYLLNGIHLCENIEE
+567 NYLLNGIHLCGNIDE

-609 KTQVCLGNNVVKIQ
+609 KTQVCLGNNVVKFQ
-623 LEQAKKELEKLILE
+623 LEQAKKELEKRILE
-637 KSEYEKEINDRKQLV
+637 KAGYEKEIQDRKQLV
-652 ILIDNVEW
+652 TLIDNVEW
-660 KAEYYNFNSS
+660 KAERYNFNSS
-670 YELSEEKR
+670 IELSEENR
-678 NLGKISLQIEE
+678 NLGKLSAQIKE

-711 EADKESKLIERNL
+711 EAYKFDIDLADKRGSVRNDIEN
-724 GSTEKDISNIQE
+724 TNN
-736 KISETHEK
+736 KISERIEQSQK
-744 SEKIEIEYK
+744 YESEYNELSYK
-753 ELEDQHSELVDEM
+753 YNELINEM

-773 SKQRGIFIVISNKYL
+773 SKQRNTFIVIGSKRL
-788 QNLAND
+788 QEIGND
-794 VDNAK
+794 VENAK
-799 RKMEDK
+799 RRMEDK

-815 DASNYGVE
+815 EASNYGVE

-837 VKVDEAKNKVEKQSE
+837 VKIDEAKNKVEKQSE
-852 KLRDVFLHDFVAE
+852 NLRNVFLHDFVAE
-865 LNEKIISAKEEIAV
+865 LNEKIITAKEEIAV

-892 IYQFKMEEKKDR
+892 IYQFKMEEKSDR

-1016 IAFIDE
+1016 ISFIDE

-1082 YSRSAIKE
+1082 YSGSAIKE

>member
-1 MKDNRKTAK
+1 MIDNRKTAK
-10 RLLLVNWSCF
+10 RLLLINWSCF
-20 QNEIISLGSSTLF
+20 QNEVIALGSSTLF

-120 DRAIS
+120 DRAVS

-138 NFSSVKNGKLTVTS
+138 NFSFVENGKLIVTS
-152 KNNLTFKNIPLK
+152 RNNLTFKNIPLK

-186 TDYRKY
+186 TDYKKY

-251 LEEIEQKTSEYEKIL
+251 LEEIEQKTAEYEKIL

-276 RYQYIN
+276 RYQFIN
-282 QYKDEISK
+282 QYKDEIQK
-290 LEIKQQN
+290 LEIKQKN
-297 NEIQLKDLEEKKK
+297 NQIQLKDLEEKKK
-310 ESEIKL
+310 ESEDKL

-336 LNKLENDRNEIS
+336 LNKMENDKEALK
-348 KKISEL
+348 KKIAEL
-354 ENELARLKN
+354 ENELAQLKN
-363 LQVSLKIILPQI
+363 LQVALKVILPQI

-380 VADEKRTIL
+380 VEDESKTIL
-389 LNLSENDFLFDKKIS
+389 FNLSENDFTSDKKIS
-404 TFIDFSNKIKNQ
+404 TFIDFSNKIKTQ

-422 ENAIEDKKRI
+422 ENAIVDNKRI
-432 EVSNQITDYQRK
+432 EVSNQITDFQLK
-444 IKELEANIR
+444 IKKLESNIR

-461 AEKAKRIIQNEFSKR
+461 AKRIIQNEFNKR
-476 GIKSPVRLFAEL
+476 GIKCQVRLFAEL
-488 VESLSDETWRKS
+488 VESLNDESWRKS

-516 QYCHEALKILNE
+516 DYCHEALKILNE
-528 KNIYKCSVVL
+528 KNIYKTSVIL

-548 ENSAASVLNITNKG
+548 EKSAASVLNITNKG

-582 LHEHPKGGITKD
+582 LHEYPKGGITKD
-594 GMLCKSYAASLMQIQ
+594 GMLCKSYAASKMQIQ
-609 KTQVCLGNNVVKIQ
+609 KTELCLGNNVVKIQ
-623 LEQAKKELEKLILE
+623 LEQAKKELEKLVLE
-637 KSEYEKEINDRKQLV
+637 KSGYEKEIKDRKQL
-652 ILIDNVEW
+652 ITLIDNVEW
-660 KAEYYNFNSS
+660 KAERYNFNSS
-670 YELSEEKR
+670 TELSEENR
-678 NLGKISLQIEE
+678 NLGKLSVQIEE

-711 EADKESKLIERNL
+711 EVYKMDNDLATRH
-724 GSTEKDISNIQE
+724 GSVKKDIENTQN
-736 KISETHEK
+736 KISERLNQ
-744 SEKIEIEYK
+744 SERYEAEYNEISSNYN
-753 ELEDQHSELVDEM
+753 ELIDEM

-773 SKQRGIFIVISNKYL
+773 SKQRNTFIIIGEKHRK
-788 QNLAND
+788 QLAVD
-794 VDNAK
+794 VENAK
-799 RKMEDK
+799 KRMEDK

-815 DASNYGVE
+815 EASNYGVS

-837 VKVDEAKNKVEKQSE
+837 VKIDEAKNKVEKQSE

-865 LNEKIISAKEEIAV
+865 LNEKIVAAKEEIEA

-892 IYQFKMEEKKDR
+892 IYQFKMEEKSDR

-921 DLFTERTVS
+921 DLFTEKTVS

-1011 VCCAR
+1011 ICCAR

-1082 YSRSAIKE
+1082 YSR